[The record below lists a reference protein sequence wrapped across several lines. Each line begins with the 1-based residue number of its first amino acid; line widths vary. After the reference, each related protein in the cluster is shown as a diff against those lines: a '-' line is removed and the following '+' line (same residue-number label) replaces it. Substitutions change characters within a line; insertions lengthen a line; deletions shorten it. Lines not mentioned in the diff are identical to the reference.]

1 MNRNNLITISGA
13 ALLSFGLLTGVTNN
27 SEVSAAV
34 EVGQSNMLERNAY
47 IYNSQGHRTKNVW
60 KHGKKVLV
68 LGIKTIKGKKYARTG
83 RNQYIR
89 LTNFKN
95 YNTSSKPTA
104 LLKHNA
110 YVFDKNGRQIK
121 VASLKKNKIVTILG
135 TRYIKGKKYY
145 QIAKNRFIKATNATT
160 LIANEANNS
169 RNDLNQKSTANNT
182 NTTTV
187 TNNNSTSVNSNV
199 DNNAVTGV
207 TNTVNG
213 STVSSNVTNSS
224 TVSANSNTNSST
236 TSEKSTD
243 IKNNDTDGNSS
254 DLEKELKVLHTSYIF
269 DKAGKHILGRGVSK
283 GEMVYVENETLINGK
298 HYYVLEDDDNYGL
311 DGITGYVPATAFDK
325 NATELKVTVS
335 DENFIQYNKDID
347 KLIRSSG
354 ISNSNA
360 YNYAYDLSSPAKR
373 NAYDDAH
380 DTAYAVGNFKYSTV
394 EDMNAA
400 KANLKQA
407 IKDLDGKP
415 VVVEGTYDNYTLT
428 STQKSQIL
436 ALVNKK
442 YNVTDA
448 RFDPDGNIIYTQGAQ
463 RRTTDIRPFIRFEN
477 KASFN
482 TLQQYSFNTLQ
493 QYMGNQVVKHNSFLY
508 NDKGQRELGEFVSKG
523 DKVHVSSYTEING
536 QIYYSFDNING
547 SDVYLTS
554 GTLDTFL
561 PVSVFEENG
570 KDEKFEP
577 ASKKEFDDFNKF
589 LRNMNGQVYMHDI
602 YNLSSPT
609 ARASYQEAS
618 NIGSRV
624 ANDDRSSQADI
635 EIAEKQMKAAFA
647 KLNGKKIQIKGKRKD
662 HKYTKEEIEQ
672 ILALIARSRGIKNIK
687 YVEISNDTIKYIF
700 NHKNEQADTRSFVH
714 FSDDDSWN

>member
-1 MNRNNLITISGA
+1 MNRNILITISGA

-27 SEVSAAV
+27 NEVSAAV
-34 EVGQSNMLERNAY
+34 QVGQSNRLERNAY
-47 IYNSQGHRTKNVW
+47 IYNSQGRRTKKNVW

-68 LGIKTIKGKKYARTG
+68 LGTKTIKGKKYARIG

-89 LTNFKN
+89 LTNFKK

-110 YVFDKNGRQIK
+110 YVFDENGRRIK

-145 QIAKNRFIKATNATT
+145 QIAKNRFIKAANATT
-160 LIANEANNS
+160 SIANEVNNS

-187 TNNNSTSVNSNV
+187 INNNSTSVNSNV

-213 STVSSNVTNSS
+213 STVSSNVTSSS

-254 DLEKELKVLHTSYIF
+254 DLEKGLKVLHTSYVF
-269 DKAGKHILGRGVSK
+269 DKAGKHILGSFVIK
-283 GEMVYVENETLINGK
+283 GSMVDVKNATLINGK
-298 HYYVLEDDDNYGL
+298 QYYGLVGDDD
-311 DGITGYVPATAFDK
+311 DSITGYVPATAFDK
-325 NATELKVTVS
+325 NATGLKVTVS
-335 DENFIQYNKDID
+335 DRSFIQYKKDID
-347 KLIRSSG
+347 QLSSG
-354 ISNSNA
+354 IFNSS
-360 YNYAYDLSSPAKR
+360 AYDLSSPAKK
-373 NAYDDAH
+373 NAYRA
-380 DTAYAVGNFKYSTV
+380 AYSAAYEVGNFKYSTV
-394 EDMNAA
+394 EDMEAA

-415 VVVEGTYDNYTLT
+415 VVVEGTYDNYILT

-436 ALVNKK
+436 ALVNKE

-448 RFDPDGNIIYTQGAQ
+448 RFDPDGKYVIYTQDAQ
-463 RRTTDIRPFIRFEN
+463 RKTTDIRPFIRFEN
-477 KASFN
+477 KVSFN
-482 TLQQYSFNTLQ
+482 PL
-493 QYMGNQVVKHNSFLY
+493 QYMGNQVVKHNSFVY

-523 DKVHVSSYTEING
+523 DKVRVSSYTKING
-536 QIYYSFDNING
+536 QIYYSFDNIIG
-547 SDVYLTS
+547 SDVYP
-554 GTLDTFL
+554 TLDKFL

-577 ASKKEFDDFNKF
+577 ASKKEFDDFTKF
-589 LRNMNGQVYMHDI
+589 LRNMNGQVYDHDI

-609 ARASYQEAS
+609 DRASYQKVSE
-618 NIGSRV
+618 IGSRV

-635 EIAEKQMKAAFA
+635 EIVEKQMKAAFA
-647 KLNGKKIQIKGKRKD
+647 KLNGKKIQIEGKRKD

-672 ILALIARSRGIKNIK
+672 ILDLIARSRGIKNIK
-687 YVEISNDTIKYIF
+687 YVGISNDTIEYVV
-700 NHKNEQADTRSFVH
+700 NHKNEQADTRFFVH
-714 FSDDDSWN
+714 FSDDNSWN

>member
-1 MNRNNLITISGA
+1 MNRNILITISGA

-27 SEVSAAV
+27 NEVSAAV
-34 EVGQSNMLERNAY
+34 QVGQSNRLERNAY
-47 IYNSQGHRTKNVW
+47 IYNSQGRRTKKNVW

-68 LGIKTIKGKKYARTG
+68 LGTKTIKGKKYARIG

-89 LTNFKN
+89 LTNFKK

-110 YVFDKNGRQIK
+110 YVFDENGRRIK

-145 QIAKNRFIKATNATT
+145 QIAKNRFIKAANATT
-160 LIANEANNS
+160 SIANEINNS
-169 RNDLNQKSTANNT
+169 RNDLNQKSAANNT
-182 NTTTV
+182 NTTTII
-187 TNNNSTSVNSNV
+187 NNNSTSVNSNV

-213 STVSSNVTNSS
+213 STVSSNVTSSS

-254 DLEKELKVLHTSYIF
+254 DLEKELKVLHTSYVF
-269 DKAGKHILGRGVSK
+269 DKAGKHILGSFVIK
-283 GEMVYVENETLINGK
+283 GSMVDVKNATLINGK
-298 HYYVLEDDDNYGL
+298 QYYGLVGDDD
-311 DGITGYVPATAFDK
+311 DSITGYVPATAFDK
-325 NATELKVTVS
+325 NATGLKVTVS
-335 DENFIQYNKDID
+335 DKSFIQYKKDID
-347 KLIRSSG
+347 QLSSG
-354 ISNSNA
+354 IFNSS
-360 YNYAYDLSSPAKR
+360 AYDLSSPAKK
-373 NAYDDAH
+373 NAYRA
-380 DTAYAVGNFKYSTV
+380 AYSAAYEVGNFKYSTV
-394 EDMNAA
+394 EDMEAA

-415 VVVEGTYDNYTLT
+415 VVVEGTYDNYILT

-436 ALVNKK
+436 ALVNKE

-448 RFDPDGNIIYTQGAQ
+448 RFDPDGKYVIYTQDAQ
-463 RRTTDIRPFIRFEN
+463 RKTTDIRPFIRFEN
-477 KASFN
+477 KVSFN
-482 TLQQYSFNTLQ
+482 PL
-493 QYMGNQVVKHNSFLY
+493 QYMGNQVVKHNSFVY

-523 DKVHVSSYTEING
+523 DKVRVSSYTKING
-536 QIYYSFDNING
+536 QIYYSFDNIIG
-547 SDVYLTS
+547 SDVYP
-554 GTLDTFL
+554 TLDKFL

-577 ASKKEFDDFNKF
+577 ASKKEFDDFTKF
-589 LRNMNGQVYMHDI
+589 LRNMNGQVYDHDI

-609 ARASYQEAS
+609 DRASYQKVSE
-618 NIGSRV
+618 IGSRV

-635 EIAEKQMKAAFA
+635 EIVEKQMKAAFA
-647 KLNGKKIQIKGKRKD
+647 KLNGKKIQIEGKRKD

-672 ILALIARSRGIKNIK
+672 ILDLIARSRGIKNIK
-687 YVEISNDTIKYIF
+687 YVGISNDTIEYVV
-700 NHKNEQADTRSFVH
+700 NHKNEQADTRFFVH
-714 FSDDDSWN
+714 FSDDNSWN

>member
-1 MNRNNLITISGA
+1 MNRNILITISGA

-27 SEVSAAV
+27 NEVSAAV
-34 EVGQSNMLERNAY
+34 QVGQSNRLERNAY
-47 IYNSQGHRTKNVW
+47 IYNSQGRRTKKNVW

-68 LGIKTIKGKKYARTG
+68 LGTKTIKGKKYARIG

-89 LTNFKN
+89 LTNFKK

-110 YVFDKNGRQIK
+110 YVFDENGRRIK

-145 QIAKNRFIKATNATT
+145 QIAKNRFIKAANATT
-160 LIANEANNS
+160 SIANEINNS

-187 TNNNSTSVNSNV
+187 INNNSTSVNSNV

-213 STVSSNVTNSS
+213 STVSSNVTSSS

-254 DLEKELKVLHTSYIF
+254 DLEKELKVLHTSYVF
-269 DKAGKHILGRGVSK
+269 DKAGKHILGSFVIK
-283 GEMVYVENETLINGK
+283 GSMVDVKNATLINGK
-298 HYYVLEDDDNYGL
+298 QYYGLVGDDD
-311 DGITGYVPATAFDK
+311 DSITGYVPATAFDK
-325 NATELKVTVS
+325 NATGLKVTVS
-335 DENFIQYNKDID
+335 DRSFIQYKKDID
-347 KLIRSSG
+347 QLSSG
-354 ISNSNA
+354 IFNSS
-360 YNYAYDLSSPAKR
+360 AYDLSSPAKK
-373 NAYDDAH
+373 NAYRA
-380 DTAYAVGNFKYSTV
+380 AYSAAYEVGNFKYSTV
-394 EDMNAA
+394 EDMEAA

-415 VVVEGTYDNYTLT
+415 VVVEGTYDNYILT

-436 ALVNKK
+436 ALVNKE

-448 RFDPDGNIIYTQGAQ
+448 RFDPDGKYVIYTQDAQ
-463 RRTTDIRPFIRFEN
+463 RKTTDIRPFIRFEN
-477 KASFN
+477 KVSFN
-482 TLQQYSFNTLQ
+482 PL
-493 QYMGNQVVKHNSFLY
+493 QYMGNQVVKHNSFVY
-508 NDKGQRELGEFVSKG
+508 NDKGQSELGEFVSKG
-523 DKVHVSSYTEING
+523 DKVRVSSYTKING
-536 QIYYSFDNING
+536 QIYYSFDNIIG
-547 SDVYLTS
+547 SDVYP
-554 GTLDTFL
+554 TLDKFL

-577 ASKKEFDDFNKF
+577 ASKKEFDDFTKF
-589 LRNMNGQVYMHDI
+589 LRNMNGQVYDHDI

-609 ARASYQEAS
+609 DRASYQKVSE
-618 NIGSRV
+618 IGSRV

-635 EIAEKQMKAAFA
+635 EIVEKQMKAAFA
-647 KLNGKKIQIKGKRKD
+647 KLNGKKIQIEGKRKD

-672 ILALIARSRGIKNIK
+672 ILDLIARSRGIKNIK
-687 YVEISNDTIKYIF
+687 YVGISNDTIEYVV
-700 NHKNEQADTRSFVH
+700 NHKNEQADTRFFVH
-714 FSDDDSWN
+714 FSDDNSWN

>member
-1 MNRNNLITISGA
+1 MNRNILITISGA

-27 SEVSAAV
+27 NEVSAAV
-34 EVGQSNMLERNAY
+34 QVGQSNRLERNAY
-47 IYNSQGHRTKNVW
+47 IYNSQGRRTKKNVW
-60 KHGKKVLV
+60 KYGKKVLV
-68 LGIKTIKGKKYARTG
+68 LGTKTIKGKKYARIG

-89 LTNFKN
+89 LTNFKK

-110 YVFDKNGRQIK
+110 YVFDENGRRIK

-145 QIAKNRFIKATNATT
+145 QIAKNRFIKAANATT
-160 LIANEANNS
+160 SIVNEVNNS
-169 RNDLNQKSTANNT
+169 RNDLNQKSAANNT
-182 NTTTV
+182 NTTTII
-187 TNNNSTSVNSNV
+187 NNNSTSVNSNV

-213 STVSSNVTNSS
+213 PTVSSNVTSSS

-254 DLEKELKVLHTSYIF
+254 DLEKELKVLHTSYVF
-269 DKAGKHILGRGVSK
+269 DKAGKHILGSFVIK
-283 GEMVYVENETLINGK
+283 GSMVDVKNATLINGK
-298 HYYVLEDDDNYGL
+298 QYYGLVGDDD
-311 DGITGYVPATAFDK
+311 DSITGYVPATAFDK
-325 NATELKVTVS
+325 NATGLKVTVS
-335 DENFIQYNKDID
+335 DKSFIQYKKDID
-347 KLIRSSG
+347 QLSSG
-354 ISNSNA
+354 IFNSS
-360 YNYAYDLSSPAKR
+360 AYDLSSPAKK
-373 NAYDDAH
+373 NAYRA
-380 DTAYAVGNFKYSTV
+380 AYSAAYEVGNFKYSTV
-394 EDMNAA
+394 EDMEAA

-415 VVVEGTYDNYTLT
+415 VVVEGTYDNYILT

-436 ALVNKK
+436 ALVNKE

-448 RFDPDGNIIYTQGAQ
+448 RFDPDGKYVIYTQDAQ
-463 RRTTDIRPFIRFEN
+463 RKTTDIRPFIRFEN
-477 KASFN
+477 KVSFN
-482 TLQQYSFNTLQ
+482 PL
-493 QYMGNQVVKHNSFLY
+493 QYMGNQVVKHNSFVY

-523 DKVHVSSYTEING
+523 DKVRVSSYTKING
-536 QIYYSFDNING
+536 QIYYSFDNIIG
-547 SDVYLTS
+547 SDVYPTS
-554 GTLDTFL
+554 DKFL

-577 ASKKEFDDFNKF
+577 ASKKEFDDFTKF
-589 LRNMNGQVYMHDI
+589 LRNMNGQVYDHDI

-609 ARASYQEAS
+609 DRASYQKVSE
-618 NIGSRV
+618 IGSRV

-635 EIAEKQMKAAFA
+635 EIVEKQMKAAFA
-647 KLNGKKIQIKGKRKD
+647 KLNGKKIQIEGKRKD

-672 ILALIARSRGIKNIK
+672 ILDLIARSRGIKNIK
-687 YVEISNDTIKYIF
+687 YVGISNDTIEYVV
-700 NHKNEQADTRSFVH
+700 NHKNEQADTRFFVH
-714 FSDDDSWN
+714 FSDDNSWN

>member
-1 MNRNNLITISGA
+1 MNRNILITISGA

-27 SEVSAAV
+27 NEVSAAV
-34 EVGQSNMLERNAY
+34 QVGQSNRLERNAY
-47 IYNSQGHRTKNVW
+47 IYNSQGRRTKKNVW

-68 LGIKTIKGKKYARTG
+68 LGTKTIKGKKYARIG

-89 LTNFKN
+89 LTNFKK

-110 YVFDKNGRQIK
+110 YVFDENGRRIK

-145 QIAKNRFIKATNATT
+145 QIAKNRFIKAANATT
-160 LIANEANNS
+160 SIANEVNNS

-187 TNNNSTSVNSNV
+187 INNNSTSVNSNV

-213 STVSSNVTNSS
+213 STVSSNVTSSS

-254 DLEKELKVLHTSYIF
+254 DLEKGLKVLHTSYVF
-269 DKAGKHILGRGVSK
+269 DKAGKHILGSFVIK
-283 GEMVYVENETLINGK
+283 GSMVDVKNATLINGK
-298 HYYVLEDDDNYGL
+298 QYYGLVGDDD
-311 DGITGYVPATAFDK
+311 DSITGYVPATAFDE
-325 NATELKVTVS
+325 NATGLKVTVS
-335 DENFIQYNKDID
+335 DRSFIQYKKDID
-347 KLIRSSG
+347 QLSSG
-354 ISNSNA
+354 IFNSS
-360 YNYAYDLSSPAKR
+360 AYDLSSPAKK
-373 NAYDDAH
+373 NAYRA
-380 DTAYAVGNFKYSTV
+380 AYSAAYEVGNFKYSTV
-394 EDMNAA
+394 EDMEAA

-415 VVVEGTYDNYTLT
+415 VVVEGTYDNYILT

-436 ALVNKK
+436 ALVNKE

-448 RFDPDGNIIYTQGAQ
+448 RFDPDGKYVIYTQDAQ
-463 RRTTDIRPFIRFEN
+463 RKTTDIRPFIRFEN
-477 KASFN
+477 KVSFN
-482 TLQQYSFNTLQ
+482 PL
-493 QYMGNQVVKHNSFLY
+493 QYMGNQVVKHNSFVY
-508 NDKGQRELGEFVSKG
+508 NDKGQSELGEFVSKG
-523 DKVHVSSYTEING
+523 DKVRVSSYTKING
-536 QIYYSFDNING
+536 QIYYSFDNIIG
-547 SDVYLTS
+547 SDVYP
-554 GTLDTFL
+554 TLDKFL

-577 ASKKEFDDFNKF
+577 ASKKEFDDFTKF
-589 LRNMNGQVYMHDI
+589 LRNMNGQVYDHDI

-609 ARASYQEAS
+609 DRASYQKVSE
-618 NIGSRV
+618 IGSRV

-635 EIAEKQMKAAFA
+635 EIVEKQMKAAFA
-647 KLNGKKIQIKGKRKD
+647 KLNGKKIQIEGKRKD

-672 ILALIARSRGIKNIK
+672 ILDLIARSRGIKNIK
-687 YVEISNDTIKYIF
+687 YVGISNDTIEYVV
-700 NHKNEQADTRSFVH
+700 NHKNEQADTRFFVH
-714 FSDDDSWN
+714 FSDDNSWN

>member
-1 MNRNNLITISGA
+1 MNRNILITISGA

-27 SEVSAAV
+27 NEVSAAV
-34 EVGQSNMLERNAY
+34 QVGQSNRLERNAY
-47 IYNSQGHRTKNVW
+47 IYNSQGRRTKKNVW

-68 LGIKTIKGKKYARTG
+68 LGTKTIKGKKYARIG

-89 LTNFKN
+89 LTNFKK

-110 YVFDKNGRQIK
+110 YVFDENGRRIK

-145 QIAKNRFIKATNATT
+145 QIAKNRFIKAANATT
-160 LIANEANNS
+160 SIANEVNNS

-187 TNNNSTSVNSNV
+187 INNNSTSVNSNV

-213 STVSSNVTNSS
+213 STVSSNVTSSS

-254 DLEKELKVLHTSYIF
+254 DLEKELKVLHTSYVF
-269 DKAGKHILGRGVSK
+269 DKAGKHILGSFVIK
-283 GEMVYVENETLINGK
+283 GSMVDVKNATLINGK
-298 HYYVLEDDDNYGL
+298 QYYGLVGDDD
-311 DGITGYVPATAFDK
+311 DSITGYVPATAFDK
-325 NATELKVTVS
+325 NATGLKVTVS
-335 DENFIQYNKDID
+335 DRSFIQYKKDID
-347 KLIRSSG
+347 QLSSG
-354 ISNSNA
+354 IFNSS
-360 YNYAYDLSSPAKR
+360 AYDLSSPAKK
-373 NAYDDAH
+373 NAYRA
-380 DTAYAVGNFKYSTV
+380 AYSAAYEVGNFKYSTV
-394 EDMNAA
+394 EDMEAA

-415 VVVEGTYDNYTLT
+415 VVVEGTYDNYILT

-436 ALVNKK
+436 ALVNKE

-448 RFDPDGNIIYTQGAQ
+448 RFDPDGKYVIYTQDAQ
-463 RRTTDIRPFIRFEN
+463 RKTTDIRPFIRFEN
-477 KASFN
+477 KVSFN
-482 TLQQYSFNTLQ
+482 PL
-493 QYMGNQVVKHNSFLY
+493 QYMGNQVVKHNSFVY

-523 DKVHVSSYTEING
+523 DKVRVSSYTKING
-536 QIYYSFDNING
+536 QIYYSFDNIIG
-547 SDVYLTS
+547 SDVYP
-554 GTLDTFL
+554 TLDKFL

-577 ASKKEFDDFNKF
+577 ASKKEFDDFTKF
-589 LRNMNGQVYMHDI
+589 LRNMNGQVYDHDI

-609 ARASYQEAS
+609 DRASYQKVSE
-618 NIGSRV
+618 IGSRV

-635 EIAEKQMKAAFA
+635 EIVEKQMKAAFA
-647 KLNGKKIQIKGKRKD
+647 KLNGKKIQIEGKRKD

-672 ILALIARSRGIKNIK
+672 ILDLIARSRGIKNIK
-687 YVEISNDTIKYIF
+687 YVGISNDTIEYVV
-700 NHKNEQADTRSFVH
+700 NHKNEQADTRFFVH
-714 FSDDDSWN
+714 FSDDNSWN

>member
-1 MNRNNLITISGA
+1 MNRNILITISGA

-27 SEVSAAV
+27 NEVSAAV
-34 EVGQSNMLERNAY
+34 QVGQSNRLERNAY
-47 IYNSQGHRTKNVW
+47 IYNSQGRRTKKNVW

-68 LGIKTIKGKKYARTG
+68 LGTKTIKGKKYARIG

-89 LTNFKN
+89 LTNFKK

-110 YVFDKNGRQIK
+110 YVFDENGRRIK

-145 QIAKNRFIKATNATT
+145 QIAKNRFIKAANATT
-160 LIANEANNS
+160 SIANEVNNS

-187 TNNNSTSVNSNV
+187 INNNSTSVNSNV

-213 STVSSNVTNSS
+213 STVSSNVTSSS

-254 DLEKELKVLHTSYIF
+254 DLEKGLKVLHTSYVF
-269 DKAGKHILGRGVSK
+269 DKAGKHILGSFVIK
-283 GEMVYVENETLINGK
+283 GSIVYVKNATLINGK
-298 HYYVLEDDDNYGL
+298 QYYGLVGDDD
-311 DGITGYVPATAFDK
+311 DSITGYVPATAFDK
-325 NATELKVTVS
+325 NATGLKVTVS
-335 DENFIQYNKDID
+335 DKSFIQYKKDID
-347 KLIRSSG
+347 QLSSG
-354 ISNSNA
+354 IFNSF
-360 YNYAYDLSSPAKR
+360 AYDLSSPAKK
-373 NAYDDAH
+373 NAYRA
-380 DTAYAVGNFKYSTV
+380 AYSAAYEVGNFKYSTV
-394 EDMNAA
+394 EDMEAA

-415 VVVEGTYDNYTLT
+415 VVVEGTYDNYILT

-448 RFDPDGNIIYTQGAQ
+448 RFDPDGKYVIYTQDAQ
-463 RRTTDIRPFIRFEN
+463 RKTTDIRPFIRFEN

-482 TLQQYSFNTLQ
+482 PL
-493 QYMGNQVVKHNSFLY
+493 QYMGNQVVKHNSFVY

-523 DKVHVSSYTEING
+523 DKVRVSSYTKING
-536 QIYYSFDNING
+536 QIYYSFYNING
-547 SDVYLTS
+547 SDVYPTS
-554 GTLDTFL
+554 DKFL

-577 ASKKEFDDFNKF
+577 ASKKEFDDFTKF
-589 LRNMNGQVYMHDI
+589 LRNMNGQVYDHDI
-602 YNLSSPT
+602 YELSSPT
-609 ARASYQEAS
+609 DRANYQKAS
-618 NIGSRV
+618 EIGGQV

-635 EIAEKQMKAAFA
+635 EIVEKQMKAAFA

-672 ILALIARSRGIKNIK
+672 ILDLIARSRGIKNIK
-687 YVEISNDTIKYIF
+687 YVGISNDTIEYVV
-700 NHKNEQADTRSFVH
+700 NHKNEQADTRFFVH
-714 FSDDDSWN
+714 FSDDNSWN

>member
-1 MNRNNLITISGA
+1 MNRNILITISGA

-27 SEVSAAV
+27 NEVSAAV
-34 EVGQSNMLERNAY
+34 QVGQSNRLERNAY
-47 IYNSQGHRTKNVW
+47 IYNSQGRRTKKNVW

-68 LGIKTIKGKKYARTG
+68 LGTKTIKGKKYARIG

-89 LTNFKN
+89 LTNFKK

-110 YVFDKNGRQIK
+110 YVFDENGRRIK

-145 QIAKNRFIKATNATT
+145 QIAKNRFIKAANATT
-160 LIANEANNS
+160 SIVNEVNNS
-169 RNDLNQKSTANNT
+169 RNDLNQKSAANNT
-182 NTTTV
+182 NTTTII
-187 TNNNSTSVNSNV
+187 NNNSTSVNSNV

-213 STVSSNVTNSS
+213 STVSSNVTSSS

-254 DLEKELKVLHTSYIF
+254 DLEKGLKVLHTSYVF
-269 DKAGKHILGRGVSK
+269 DKAGKHILGSFVIK
-283 GEMVYVENETLINGK
+283 GSMVDVKNATLINGK
-298 HYYVLEDDDNYGL
+298 QYYGLVGDDD
-311 DGITGYVPATAFDK
+311 DSITGYVPATAFDK
-325 NATELKVTVS
+325 NATGLKVTVS
-335 DENFIQYNKDID
+335 DKSFIQYKKDID
-347 KLIRSSG
+347 QLSSG
-354 ISNSNA
+354 IFNSS
-360 YNYAYDLSSPAKR
+360 AYDLSSPAKK
-373 NAYDDAH
+373 NAYRA
-380 DTAYAVGNFKYSTV
+380 AYSAAYEVGNFKYSTV
-394 EDMNAA
+394 EDMEAA

-415 VVVEGTYDNYTLT
+415 VVVEGTYDNYILT

-436 ALVNKK
+436 ALVNKE

-448 RFDPDGNIIYTQGAQ
+448 RFDPDGKYVIYTQDAQ
-463 RRTTDIRPFIRFEN
+463 RKTTDIRPFIRFEN
-477 KASFN
+477 KVSFN
-482 TLQQYSFNTLQ
+482 PL
-493 QYMGNQVVKHNSFLY
+493 QYMGNQVVKHNSFVY

-523 DKVHVSSYTEING
+523 DKVQVSSYTKING
-536 QIYYSFDNING
+536 QIYYSFDNIIG
-547 SDVYLTS
+547 SDVYP
-554 GTLDTFL
+554 TLDKFL

-577 ASKKEFDDFNKF
+577 ASKKEFDDFTKF
-589 LRNMNGQVYMHDI
+589 LRNMNGQVYDHDI

-609 ARASYQEAS
+609 DRASYQKVSE
-618 NIGSRV
+618 IGSRV

-635 EIAEKQMKAAFA
+635 EIVEKQMKAAFA
-647 KLNGKKIQIKGKRKD
+647 KLNGKKIQIEGKRKD

-672 ILALIARSRGIKNIK
+672 ILDLIARSRGIKNIK
-687 YVEISNDTIKYIF
+687 YVGISNDTIEYVV
-700 NHKNEQADTRSFVH
+700 NHKNEQADTRFFVH
-714 FSDDDSWN
+714 FSDDNSWN

>member
-1 MNRNNLITISGA
+1 MNRNILITISGA

-27 SEVSAAV
+27 NEVSAAV
-34 EVGQSNMLERNAY
+34 QVGQSNRLERNAY
-47 IYNSQGHRTKNVW
+47 IYNSQGRRTKKNVW

-68 LGIKTIKGKKYARTG
+68 LGTKTIKGKKYARIG

-89 LTNFKN
+89 LTNFKK

-110 YVFDKNGRQIK
+110 YVFDENGRRIK

-145 QIAKNRFIKATNATT
+145 QIAKNRFIKAANATT
-160 LIANEANNS
+160 SIANEVNNS
-169 RNDLNQKSTANNT
+169 RNDLNQKSAANNT
-182 NTTTV
+182 NTTTII
-187 TNNNSTSVNSNV
+187 NNNSTSVNSNV

-213 STVSSNVTNSS
+213 STVSSNVTSSS

-254 DLEKELKVLHTSYIF
+254 DLEKGLKVLHTSYVF
-269 DKAGKHILGRGVSK
+269 DKAGKHILGSFVIK
-283 GEMVYVENETLINGK
+283 GSMVDVKNATLINGK
-298 HYYVLEDDDNYGL
+298 QYYGLVGDDD
-311 DGITGYVPATAFDK
+311 DSITGYVPATAFDE
-325 NATELKVTVS
+325 NATGLKVTVS
-335 DENFIQYNKDID
+335 DRSFIQYKKDID
-347 KLIRSSG
+347 QLSSG
-354 ISNSNA
+354 IFNSS
-360 YNYAYDLSSPAKR
+360 AYDLSSPAKK
-373 NAYDDAH
+373 NAYRA
-380 DTAYAVGNFKYSTV
+380 AYSAAYEVGNFKYSTV
-394 EDMNAA
+394 EDMEAA

-415 VVVEGTYDNYTLT
+415 VVVEGTYDNYILT

-436 ALVNKK
+436 ALVNKE

-448 RFDPDGNIIYTQGAQ
+448 RFDPDGKYVIYTQDAQ
-463 RRTTDIRPFIRFEN
+463 RKTTDIRPFIRFEN
-477 KASFN
+477 KVSFN
-482 TLQQYSFNTLQ
+482 PL
-493 QYMGNQVVKHNSFLY
+493 QYMGNQVVKHNSFVY

-523 DKVHVSSYTEING
+523 DKVRVSSYTKING
-536 QIYYSFDNING
+536 QIYYSFDNIIG
-547 SDVYLTS
+547 SDVYP
-554 GTLDTFL
+554 TLDKFL

-577 ASKKEFDDFNKF
+577 ASKKEFDDFTKF
-589 LRNMNGQVYMHDI
+589 LRNMNGQVYDHDI

-609 ARASYQEAS
+609 DRASYQKVSE
-618 NIGSRV
+618 IGSRV

-635 EIAEKQMKAAFA
+635 EIVEKQMKAAFA
-647 KLNGKKIQIKGKRKD
+647 KLNGKKIQIEGKRKD

-672 ILALIARSRGIKNIK
+672 ILDLIARSRGIKNIK
-687 YVEISNDTIKYIF
+687 YVV
-700 NHKNEQADTRSFVH
+700 NHKNEQADTRFFVH
-714 FSDDDSWN
+714 FSDDNSWN

>member
-1 MNRNNLITISGA
+1 MNRNILITISGA

-27 SEVSAAV
+27 NEVSAAV
-34 EVGQSNMLERNAY
+34 QVGQSNRLERNAY
-47 IYNSQGHRTKNVW
+47 IYNSQGRRTKKNVW

-68 LGIKTIKGKKYARTG
+68 LGTKTIKGKKYARIG

-89 LTNFKN
+89 LTNFKK

-110 YVFDKNGRQIK
+110 YVFDENGRRIK

-145 QIAKNRFIKATNATT
+145 QIAKNRFIKAANATT
-160 LIANEANNS
+160 SIVNEVNNS

-187 TNNNSTSVNSNV
+187 INNNSTSVNSNV

-213 STVSSNVTNSS
+213 STVSSNVTSSS

-254 DLEKELKVLHTSYIF
+254 DLEKELKVLHTSYVF
-269 DKAGKHILGRGVSK
+269 DKAGKHILGSFVIK
-283 GEMVYVENETLINGK
+283 GSMVDVKNATLINGK
-298 HYYVLEDDDNYGL
+298 QYYGLVGDDD
-311 DGITGYVPATAFDK
+311 DSITGYVPATAFDK
-325 NATELKVTVS
+325 NATGLKVTVS
-335 DENFIQYNKDID
+335 DKSFIQYKKDID
-347 KLIRSSG
+347 QLSSG
-354 ISNSNA
+354 IFNSS
-360 YNYAYDLSSPAKR
+360 AYDLSSPAKK
-373 NAYDDAH
+373 NAYRA
-380 DTAYAVGNFKYSTV
+380 AYSAAYEVGNFKYSTV
-394 EDMNAA
+394 EDMEAA

-415 VVVEGTYDNYTLT
+415 VVVEGTYDNYILT

-436 ALVNKK
+436 ALVNKE

-448 RFDPDGNIIYTQGAQ
+448 RFDPDGKYVIYTQDAQ
-463 RRTTDIRPFIRFEN
+463 RKTTDIRPFIRFEN
-477 KASFN
+477 KVSFN
-482 TLQQYSFNTLQ
+482 PL
-493 QYMGNQVVKHNSFLY
+493 QYMGNQVVKHNSFVY

-523 DKVHVSSYTEING
+523 DKVRVSSYTKING
-536 QIYYSFDNING
+536 QIYYSFDNIIG
-547 SDVYLTS
+547 SDVYP
-554 GTLDTFL
+554 TLDKFL

-577 ASKKEFDDFNKF
+577 ASKKEFDDFTKF
-589 LRNMNGQVYMHDI
+589 LRNMNGQVYDHDI

-609 ARASYQEAS
+609 DRASYQKVSE
-618 NIGSRV
+618 IGSRV

-635 EIAEKQMKAAFA
+635 EIVEKQMKAAFA
-647 KLNGKKIQIKGKRKD
+647 KLNGKKIQIEGKRKD

-672 ILALIARSRGIKNIK
+672 ILDLIARSRGIKNIK
-687 YVEISNDTIKYIF
+687 YVGISNDTIEYVV
-700 NHKNEQADTRSFVH
+700 NHKNEQADTRFFVH
-714 FSDDDSWN
+714 FSDDNSWN

>member
-1 MNRNNLITISGA
+1 MNRNILITISGA

-27 SEVSAAV
+27 NEVSAAV
-34 EVGQSNMLERNAY
+34 QVGQSNRLERNAY
-47 IYNSQGHRTKNVW
+47 IYNSQGRRTKKNVW

-68 LGIKTIKGKKYARTG
+68 LGTKTIKGKKYARIG

-89 LTNFKN
+89 LTNFKK

-110 YVFDKNGRQIK
+110 YVFDENGRRIK

-145 QIAKNRFIKATNATT
+145 QIAKNRFIKAANATT
-160 LIANEANNS
+160 SIANEVNNS
-169 RNDLNQKSTANNT
+169 RNDLNQKSAANNT
-182 NTTTV
+182 NTTTII
-187 TNNNSTSVNSNV
+187 NNNSTSVNSNV

-213 STVSSNVTNSS
+213 STVSSNVTSSS

-254 DLEKELKVLHTSYIF
+254 DLEKGLKVLHTSYVF
-269 DKAGKHILGRGVSK
+269 DKAGKHILGSFVIK
-283 GEMVYVENETLINGK
+283 GSMVDVKNATLINGK
-298 HYYVLEDDDNYGL
+298 QYYGLVGDDD
-311 DGITGYVPATAFDK
+311 DSITGYVPATAFDE
-325 NATELKVTVS
+325 NATGLKVTVS
-335 DENFIQYNKDID
+335 DRSFIQYKKDID
-347 KLIRSSG
+347 QLSSG
-354 ISNSNA
+354 IFNSS
-360 YNYAYDLSSPAKR
+360 AYDLSSPAKK
-373 NAYDDAH
+373 NAYRA
-380 DTAYAVGNFKYSTV
+380 AYSAAYEVGNFKYSTV
-394 EDMNAA
+394 EDMEAA

-415 VVVEGTYDNYTLT
+415 VVVEGTYDNYILT

-436 ALVNKK
+436 ALVNKE

-448 RFDPDGNIIYTQGAQ
+448 RFDPDGKYVIYTQDAQ
-463 RRTTDIRPFIRFEN
+463 RKTTDIRPFIRFEN
-477 KASFN
+477 KVSFN
-482 TLQQYSFNTLQ
+482 PL
-493 QYMGNQVVKHNSFLY
+493 QYMGNQVVKHNSFVY

-523 DKVHVSSYTEING
+523 DKVRVSSYTKING
-536 QIYYSFDNING
+536 QIYYSFDNIIG
-547 SDVYLTS
+547 SDVYP
-554 GTLDTFL
+554 TLDKFL

-577 ASKKEFDDFNKF
+577 ASKKEFDDFTKF
-589 LRNMNGQVYMHDI
+589 LRNMNGQVYDHDI

-609 ARASYQEAS
+609 DRASYQKVSE
-618 NIGSRV
+618 IGSRV

-635 EIAEKQMKAAFA
+635 EIVEKQMKAAFA
-647 KLNGKKIQIKGKRKD
+647 KLNGKKIQIEGKRKD

-672 ILALIARSRGIKNIK
+672 ILDLIARSRGIKNIK
-687 YVEISNDTIKYIF
+687 YVGISNDTIEYVV
-700 NHKNEQADTRSFVH
+700 NHKNEQADTRFFVH
-714 FSDDDSWN
+714 FSDDNSWN

>member
-1 MNRNNLITISGA
+1 MNRNILITISGA

-27 SEVSAAV
+27 NEVSAAV
-34 EVGQSNMLERNAY
+34 QVGQSNRLERNAY
-47 IYNSQGHRTKNVW
+47 IYNSQGRRTKKNVW

-68 LGIKTIKGKKYARTG
+68 LGTKTIKGKKYARIG

-89 LTNFKN
+89 LTNFKK

-110 YVFDKNGRQIK
+110 YVFDENGRRIK

-145 QIAKNRFIKATNATT
+145 QIAKNRFIKAANATT
-160 LIANEANNS
+160 SIVNEVNNS
-169 RNDLNQKSTANNT
+169 RNDLNQKSAANNT

-187 TNNNSTSVNSNV
+187 INNNSTSVNSNV

-213 STVSSNVTNSS
+213 STVSSNVTSSS

-254 DLEKELKVLHTSYIF
+254 DLEKELKVLHTSYVF
-269 DKAGKHILGRGVSK
+269 DKAGKHILGSFVIK
-283 GEMVYVENETLINGK
+283 GSMVDVKNATLINGK
-298 HYYVLEDDDNYGL
+298 QYYGLVGDDD
-311 DGITGYVPATAFDK
+311 DSITGYVPATAFDK
-325 NATELKVTVS
+325 NATGLKVTVS
-335 DENFIQYNKDID
+335 DRSFIQYKKDID
-347 KLIRSSG
+347 QLSSG
-354 ISNSNA
+354 IFNSS
-360 YNYAYDLSSPAKR
+360 AYDLSSPAKK
-373 NAYDDAH
+373 NAYRA
-380 DTAYAVGNFKYSTV
+380 AYSAAYEVGNFKYSTV
-394 EDMNAA
+394 EDMEAA

-415 VVVEGTYDNYTLT
+415 VVVEGTYDNYILT

-436 ALVNKK
+436 ALVNKE

-448 RFDPDGNIIYTQGAQ
+448 RFDPDGKYVIYTQDAQ
-463 RRTTDIRPFIRFEN
+463 RKTTDIRPFIRFEN
-477 KASFN
+477 KVSFN
-482 TLQQYSFNTLQ
+482 PL
-493 QYMGNQVVKHNSFLY
+493 QYMGNQVVKHNSFVY
-508 NDKGQRELGEFVSKG
+508 NDKGQSELGEFVSKG
-523 DKVHVSSYTEING
+523 DKVRVSSYTKING
-536 QIYYSFDNING
+536 QIYYSFDNIIG
-547 SDVYLTS
+547 SDVYP
-554 GTLDTFL
+554 TLDKFL

-577 ASKKEFDDFNKF
+577 ASKKEFDDFTKF
-589 LRNMNGQVYMHDI
+589 LRNMNGQVYDHDI

-609 ARASYQEAS
+609 DRASYQKVSE
-618 NIGSRV
+618 IGSRV

-635 EIAEKQMKAAFA
+635 EIVEKQMKAAFA
-647 KLNGKKIQIKGKRKD
+647 KLNGKKIQIEGKRKD

-672 ILALIARSRGIKNIK
+672 ILDLIARSRGIKNIK
-687 YVEISNDTIKYIF
+687 YVGISNDTIEYVV
-700 NHKNEQADTRSFVH
+700 NHKNEQADTRFFVH
-714 FSDDDSWN
+714 FSDDNSWN

>member
-1 MNRNNLITISGA
+1 MNRNILITISGA

-27 SEVSAAV
+27 NEVSAAV
-34 EVGQSNMLERNAY
+34 QVGQSNRLERNAY
-47 IYNSQGHRTKNVW
+47 IYNSQGHRTKKNVW

-68 LGIKTIKGKKYARTG
+68 LGTKTIKGKKYARIG

-89 LTNFKN
+89 LTNFKK

-110 YVFDKNGRQIK
+110 YVFDENGRRIK

-145 QIAKNRFIKATNATT
+145 QIAKNRFIKAANATT
-160 LIANEANNS
+160 SIANEVNNS

-187 TNNNSTSVNSNV
+187 INNNSTSVNSNV

-213 STVSSNVTNSS
+213 STVSSNVISSS

-254 DLEKELKVLHTSYIF
+254 DLEKELKVLHTSYVF
-269 DKAGKHILGRGVSK
+269 DKAGKHILGSFVIK
-283 GEMVYVENETLINGK
+283 GSMVDVKNATLINGK
-298 HYYVLEDDDNYGL
+298 QYYGLVGDDD
-311 DGITGYVPATAFDK
+311 DSITGYVPATAFDK
-325 NATELKVTVS
+325 NATGLKVTVS
-335 DENFIQYNKDID
+335 DRSFIQYKKDID
-347 KLIRSSG
+347 QLSSG
-354 ISNSNA
+354 IFNSS
-360 YNYAYDLSSPAKR
+360 AYDLSSPAKK
-373 NAYDDAH
+373 NAYRA
-380 DTAYAVGNFKYSTV
+380 AYSAAYEVGNFKYSTV
-394 EDMNAA
+394 EDMEAA

-415 VVVEGTYDNYTLT
+415 VVVEGTYDNYILT

-436 ALVNKK
+436 ALVNKE

-448 RFDPDGNIIYTQGAQ
+448 RFDPDGKYVIYTQDAQ
-463 RRTTDIRPFIRFEN
+463 RKTTDIRPFIRFEN
-477 KASFN
+477 KVSFN
-482 TLQQYSFNTLQ
+482 PL
-493 QYMGNQVVKHNSFLY
+493 QYMGNQVVKHNSFVY

-523 DKVHVSSYTEING
+523 DKVRVPSYTKING
-536 QIYYSFDNING
+536 QIYYSFDNIIG
-547 SDVYLTS
+547 SDVYP
-554 GTLDTFL
+554 TLDKFL

-577 ASKKEFDDFNKF
+577 ASKKEFDDFTKF
-589 LRNMNGQVYMHDI
+589 LRNMNGQVYDHDI

-609 ARASYQEAS
+609 DRASYQKVSE
-618 NIGSRV
+618 IGSRV

-635 EIAEKQMKAAFA
+635 EIVEKQMKAAFA
-647 KLNGKKIQIKGKRKD
+647 KLNGKKIQIEGKRKD

-672 ILALIARSRGIKNIK
+672 ILDLIARSRGIKNIK
-687 YVEISNDTIKYIF
+687 YVGISNDTIEYVV
-700 NHKNEQADTRSFVH
+700 NHKNEQADTRFFVH
-714 FSDDDSWN
+714 FSDDNSWN

>member
-1 MNRNNLITISGA
+1 MNRNSLITISGA

-34 EVGQSNMLERNAY
+34 KVGQSNRLERNAY
-47 IYNSQGHRTKNVW
+47 IYNSQGHRTKKNVW
-60 KHGKKVLV
+60 KHSKKVLV
-68 LGIKTIKGKKYARTG
+68 LGTKTIKGKKYARIG

-89 LTNFKN
+89 LTNFKK

-110 YVFDKNGRQIK
+110 YVFDKNGRRIK

-135 TRYIKGKKYY
+135 ARYIKGKKYY
-145 QIAKNRFIKATNATT
+145 QIAKNRFIKAANATT

-213 STVSSNVTNSS
+213 STASSNATSSS

-243 IKNNDTDGNSS
+243 IKSNDTDGNSS
-254 DLEKELKVLHTSYIF
+254 DLEKVLKVLHTSYIF
-269 DKAGKHILGRGVSK
+269 DKAGKHILGSFVIKGRMVGVK
-283 GEMVYVENETLINGK
+283 NATLINGK
-298 HYYVLEDDDNYGL
+298 HYYGLVGDDD
-311 DGITGYVPATAFDK
+311 DSIIGYVPATAFDE
-325 NATELKVTVS
+325 NATGLEVTVS
-335 DENFIQYNKDID
+335 DKSFIQYKKDID
-347 KLIRSSG
+347 QLSSG
-354 ISNSNA
+354 IFDSS
-360 YNYAYDLSSPAKR
+360 AYDLSSPAKK
-373 NAYDDAH
+373 NAYINARYV
-380 DTAYAVGNFKYSTV
+380 AYAVGDFKYSTV
-394 EDMNAA
+394 EDMEAA

-415 VVVEGTYDNYTLT
+415 VVVEGNYDNYTLT
-428 STQKSQIL
+428 NTQKSQIL

-448 RFDPDGNIIYTQGAQ
+448 RFDPDGKYVIYTQGAQ
-463 RRTTDIRPFIRFEN
+463 RRTTDIWPFIRFEDKVSLN
-477 KASFN
+477 P
-482 TLQQYSFNTLQ
+482 L
-493 QYMGNQVVKHNSFLY
+493 QYMGDQVVKHNSFVY
-508 NDKGQRELGEFVSKG
+508 NDKGQRVLGEFVSKG
-523 DKVHVSSYTEING
+523 DKVQVASYTKING
-536 QIYYSFDNING
+536 QIYYRFDSING
-547 SDVYLTS
+547 SYDYRIS
-554 GTLDTFL
+554 DSFL

-577 ASKKEFDDFNKF
+577 ASKKEFDDFTKF
-589 LRNMNGQVYMHDI
+589 LRNMNGQVYDHDI
-602 YNLSSPT
+602 YELSSPT

-618 NIGSRV
+618 EIGSRV

-635 EIAEKQMKAAFA
+635 EIVEKQMKDAFA
-647 KLNGKKIQIKGKRKD
+647 KLNGKKIQIKGKRKA
-662 HKYTKEEIEQ
+662 HKYTEEEIKQ
-672 ILALIARSRGIKNIK
+672 ILDLIAMIRGIKNIK
-687 YVEISNDTIKYIF
+687 YVGISDDTIEYVV
-700 NHKNEQADTRSFVH
+700 NHKNEQANLRPFVH
-714 FSDDDSWN
+714 FSDDDNSWN

>member
-1 MNRNNLITISGA
+1 MNRNILITISGA

-27 SEVSAAV
+27 NEVSAAV
-34 EVGQSNMLERNAY
+34 QVGQSNRLERNAY
-47 IYNSQGHRTKNVW
+47 IYNSQGRRTKKNVW

-68 LGIKTIKGKKYARTG
+68 LGTKTIKGKKYARIG

-89 LTNFKN
+89 LTNFKK

-110 YVFDKNGRQIK
+110 YVFDENGRRIK

-145 QIAKNRFIKATNATT
+145 QIAKNRFIKAANATT
-160 LIANEANNS
+160 SIVNEVNNS
-169 RNDLNQKSTANNT
+169 RNDLNQKSAANNT

-187 TNNNSTSVNSNV
+187 INNNSTSVNSNV

-213 STVSSNVTNSS
+213 STVSSNVTSSS

-254 DLEKELKVLHTSYIF
+254 DLEKELKVLHTSYVF
-269 DKAGKHILGRGVSK
+269 DKAGKHILGSFVIK
-283 GEMVYVENETLINGK
+283 GSMVDVKNATLINGK
-298 HYYVLEDDDNYGL
+298 QYYGLVGDDD
-311 DGITGYVPATAFDK
+311 DSITGYVPATAFDE
-325 NATELKVTVS
+325 NATGLKVTVS
-335 DENFIQYNKDID
+335 DRSFIQYKKDID
-347 KLIRSSG
+347 QLSSG
-354 ISNSNA
+354 IFNSS
-360 YNYAYDLSSPAKR
+360 AYDLSSPAKK
-373 NAYDDAH
+373 NAYRA
-380 DTAYAVGNFKYSTV
+380 AYSAAYEVGNFKYSTV
-394 EDMNAA
+394 EDMEAA

-415 VVVEGTYDNYTLT
+415 VVVEGTYDNYILT

-436 ALVNKK
+436 ALVNKE

-448 RFDPDGNIIYTQGAQ
+448 RFDPDGKYVIYTQDAQ
-463 RRTTDIRPFIRFEN
+463 RKTTDIRPFIRFEN
-477 KASFN
+477 KVSFN
-482 TLQQYSFNTLQ
+482 PL
-493 QYMGNQVVKHNSFLY
+493 QYMGNQVVKHNSFVY

-523 DKVHVSSYTEING
+523 DKVRVSSYTKING
-536 QIYYSFDNING
+536 QIYYSFDNIIG
-547 SDVYLTS
+547 SDVYP
-554 GTLDTFL
+554 TLDKFL

-577 ASKKEFDDFNKF
+577 ASKKEFDDFTKF
-589 LRNMNGQVYMHDI
+589 LRNMNGQVYDHDI

-609 ARASYQEAS
+609 DRASYQKVSE
-618 NIGSRV
+618 IGSRV

-635 EIAEKQMKAAFA
+635 EIVEKQMKAAFA
-647 KLNGKKIQIKGKRKD
+647 KLNGKKIQIEGKRKD

-672 ILALIARSRGIKNIK
+672 ILDLIARSRGIKNIK
-687 YVEISNDTIKYIF
+687 YVGISNDTIEYVV
-700 NHKNEQADTRSFVH
+700 NHKNEQADTRFFVH
-714 FSDDDSWN
+714 FSDDNSWN

>member
-1 MNRNNLITISGA
+1 MNRNILITISGA

-27 SEVSAAV
+27 NEVSAAV
-34 EVGQSNMLERNAY
+34 QVGQSNRLERNAY
-47 IYNSQGHRTKNVW
+47 IYNSQGRRTKKNVW

-68 LGIKTIKGKKYARTG
+68 LGTKTIKGKKYARIG

-89 LTNFKN
+89 LTNFKK

-110 YVFDKNGRQIK
+110 YVFDENGRRIK

-145 QIAKNRFIKATNATT
+145 QIAKNRFIKAANATT
-160 LIANEANNS
+160 SIANEINNS

-187 TNNNSTSVNSNV
+187 INNNSTSVNSNV

-213 STVSSNVTNSS
+213 STVSSNVTSSS

-254 DLEKELKVLHTSYIF
+254 DLEKELKVLHTSYVF
-269 DKAGKHILGRGVSK
+269 DKVGKHILGSFVIK
-283 GEMVYVENETLINGK
+283 GSMVDVKNATLINGK
-298 HYYVLEDDDNYGL
+298 QYYGLVGDDD
-311 DGITGYVPATAFDK
+311 DSITGYVPATAFDK
-325 NATELKVTVS
+325 NATGLKVTVS
-335 DENFIQYNKDID
+335 DKSFIQYKKDID
-347 KLIRSSG
+347 QLSSG
-354 ISNSNA
+354 IFNSS
-360 YNYAYDLSSPAKR
+360 AYDLSSPAKK
-373 NAYDDAH
+373 NAYRA
-380 DTAYAVGNFKYSTV
+380 AYSAAYEVGNFKYSTV
-394 EDMNAA
+394 EDMEAA

-415 VVVEGTYDNYTLT
+415 VVVEGTYDNYILT

-436 ALVNKK
+436 ALVNKE

-448 RFDPDGNIIYTQGAQ
+448 RFDPDGKYVIYTQDAQ
-463 RRTTDIRPFIRFEN
+463 RKTTDIRPFIRFEN
-477 KASFN
+477 KVSFN
-482 TLQQYSFNTLQ
+482 PL
-493 QYMGNQVVKHNSFLY
+493 QYMGNQVVKHNSFVY

-523 DKVHVSSYTEING
+523 DKVRVSSYTKING
-536 QIYYSFDNING
+536 QIYYSFDNIIG
-547 SDVYLTS
+547 SDVYP
-554 GTLDTFL
+554 TLDKFL

-577 ASKKEFDDFNKF
+577 ASKKEFDDFTKF
-589 LRNMNGQVYMHDI
+589 LRNMNGQVYDHDI

-609 ARASYQEAS
+609 DRASYQKVSE
-618 NIGSRV
+618 IGSRV

-635 EIAEKQMKAAFA
+635 EIVEKQMKAAFA
-647 KLNGKKIQIKGKRKD
+647 KLNGKKIQIEGKRKD

-672 ILALIARSRGIKNIK
+672 ILDLIARSRGIKNIK
-687 YVEISNDTIKYIF
+687 YVGISNDTIEYVV
-700 NHKNEQADTRSFVH
+700 NHKNEQADTRFFVH
-714 FSDDDSWN
+714 FSDDNSWN

>member
-1 MNRNNLITISGA
+1 MNRNILITISGA

-27 SEVSAAV
+27 NEVSAAV
-34 EVGQSNMLERNAY
+34 QVGQSNRLERNAY
-47 IYNSQGHRTKNVW
+47 IYNSQGHRTKKNVW

-68 LGIKTIKGKKYARTG
+68 LGTKTIKGKKYARIG

-89 LTNFKN
+89 LMNFKK

-110 YVFDKNGRQIK
+110 YVFDENGRRIK

-145 QIAKNRFIKATNATT
+145 QIAKNRFIKAANATT
-160 LIANEANNS
+160 SIANEINNS

-187 TNNNSTSVNSNV
+187 INNNSTSVNSNV

-213 STVSSNVTNSS
+213 STVSSNVTSSS

-269 DKAGKHILGRGVSK
+269 DKAGKHILGSFVIK
-283 GEMVYVENETLINGK
+283 GSMVDVKNATLINGK
-298 HYYVLEDDDNYGL
+298 QYYGLVGDDD
-311 DGITGYVPATAFDK
+311 DSITGYVPATAFDK
-325 NATELKVTVS
+325 NATGLKVTVS
-335 DENFIQYNKDID
+335 DKSFIQYKKDID
-347 KLIRSSG
+347 QLSSG
-354 ISNSNA
+354 IFNSS
-360 YNYAYDLSSPAKR
+360 AYDLSSPAKK
-373 NAYDDAH
+373 NAYRA
-380 DTAYAVGNFKYSTV
+380 AYSAAYEVGNFKYSTV
-394 EDMNAA
+394 EDMEAA

-415 VVVEGTYDNYTLT
+415 VVVEGTYDNYILT

-436 ALVNKK
+436 ALVNKE

-448 RFDPDGNIIYTQGAQ
+448 RFDPDGKYVIYTQDAQ
-463 RRTTDIRPFIRFEN
+463 RKTTDIRPFIRFEN
-477 KASFN
+477 KVSFN
-482 TLQQYSFNTLQ
+482 PL
-493 QYMGNQVVKHNSFLY
+493 QYMGNQVVKHNSFVY

-523 DKVHVSSYTEING
+523 DKVRVSSYTKING
-536 QIYYSFDNING
+536 QIYYSFDNIIG
-547 SDVYLTS
+547 SDVYPTS
-554 GTLDTFL
+554 DKFL

-577 ASKKEFDDFNKF
+577 ASKKEFDDFTKF
-589 LRNMNGQVYMHDI
+589 LRNMNGQVYDHDI

-609 ARASYQEAS
+609 DRASYQKVSE
-618 NIGSRV
+618 IGSRV

-635 EIAEKQMKAAFA
+635 EIVEKQMKAAFA
-647 KLNGKKIQIKGKRKD
+647 KLNGKKIQIEGKRKD

-672 ILALIARSRGIKNIK
+672 ILDLIARSRGIKNIK
-687 YVEISNDTIKYIF
+687 YVGISNDTIEYVV
-700 NHKNEQADTRSFVH
+700 NHKNEQADTRFFVH
-714 FSDDDSWN
+714 FSDDNSWN

>member
-1 MNRNNLITISGA
+1 MNRNSLITISGA

-34 EVGQSNMLERNAY
+34 KVGQSNRLERNAY
-47 IYNSQGHRTKNVW
+47 IYNSQGHRTKKNVW

-68 LGIKTIKGKKYARTG
+68 LGAKTIKGKKYARIG

-89 LTNFKN
+89 LTNFKK

-110 YVFDKNGRQIK
+110 YVFDKNGRRIK
-121 VASLKKNKIVTILG
+121 VASLEKNKIVTILG

-145 QIAKNRFIKATNATT
+145 QIANNRFIKAVNATT
-160 LIANEANNS
+160 SIANEVNNS

-213 STVSSNVTNSS
+213 STVSSNATSSS
-224 TVSANSNTNSST
+224 TVSANSNTNSAT

-269 DKAGKHILGRGVSK
+269 DKAGKRILGSFVSK
-283 GEMVYVENETLINGK
+283 GRRVYVKKNATLINGK
-298 HYYVLEDDDNYGL
+298 HYYGLVDDIGS
-311 DGITGYVPATAFDK
+311 ITGYVPATTFDK
-325 NATELKVTVS
+325 NATGLKVTVS
-335 DENFIQYNKDID
+335 DKSFIQYKKDID
-347 KLIRSSG
+347 QLSSAF
-354 ISNSNA
+354 NRF
-360 YNYAYDLSSPAKR
+360 AYDLSSPAKQ
-373 NAYDDAH
+373 NAYKAAYS
-380 DTAYAVGNFKYSTV
+380 TAYRVGYFKYSTV
-394 EDMNAA
+394 EDMEAA

-415 VVVEGTYDNYTLT
+415 VVVEGTYDNYILT
-428 STQKSQIL
+428 STQKSQII

-448 RFDPDGNIIYTQGAQ
+448 RFDPDGKYVIYTQDAE
-463 RRTTDIRPFIRFEN
+463 RETTDIWPFIRFEDKVSLN
-477 KASFN
+477 PLPSFN
-482 TLQQYSFNTLQ
+482 PL
-493 QYMGNQVVKHNSFLY
+493 QYMGDQVVKHNSFVY
-508 NDKGQRELGEFVSKG
+508 DDKGQRELGEFVSKG
-523 DKVHVSSYTEING
+523 DKVRVASYTKING
-536 QIYYSFDNING
+536 QIYYSCYNIIG
-547 SDVYLTS
+547 GDAYLTS
-554 GTLDTFL
+554 DNFL

-577 ASKKEFDDFNKF
+577 ASKKEFDDFTKF

-602 YNLSSPT
+602 YELSSPT
-609 ARASYQEAS
+609 AQASYQKAS

-624 ANDDRSSQADI
+624 ANDDRSSKADI
-635 EIAEKQMKAAFA
+635 EIVEKQMKDAFA
-647 KLNGKKIQIKGKRKD
+647 KLNGKKIQIKGQRKA
-662 HKYTKEEIEQ
+662 HKYTEEEIKQ
-672 ILALIARSRGIKNIK
+672 ILDLIAMSRGIKNIK
-687 YVEISNDTIKYIF
+687 YVGISDDTIEYVV
-700 NHKNEQADTRSFVH
+700 NHKNEQANLRFFVH
-714 FSDDDSWN
+714 FSDDDNSWN

>member
-1 MNRNNLITISGA
+1 MNRNILITISGA

-27 SEVSAAV
+27 NEVSAAV
-34 EVGQSNMLERNAY
+34 QVGQSNRLERNAY
-47 IYNSQGHRTKNVW
+47 IYNSQGHRTKKNVW

-68 LGIKTIKGKKYARTG
+68 LGTKTIKGKKYARIG

-89 LTNFKN
+89 LTNFKK

-110 YVFDKNGRQIK
+110 YVFDENGRRIK

-145 QIAKNRFIKATNATT
+145 QIAKNRFIKAANATT
-160 LIANEANNS
+160 SIANEINNS

-187 TNNNSTSVNSNV
+187 INNNSTSVNSNV

-213 STVSSNVTNSS
+213 STVSSNVTSSS

-236 TSEKSTD
+236 TSEKSID

-254 DLEKELKVLHTSYIF
+254 DLEKELKVLHTSYVF
-269 DKAGKHILGRGVSK
+269 DKAGKHILGSFVIK
-283 GEMVYVENETLINGK
+283 GSMVDVKNATLINGK
-298 HYYVLEDDDNYGL
+298 QYYGLVGDDD
-311 DGITGYVPATAFDK
+311 DSITGYVPATAFDK
-325 NATELKVTVS
+325 NATGLKVTVS
-335 DENFIQYNKDID
+335 DRSFIQYKKDID
-347 KLIRSSG
+347 QLSSG
-354 ISNSNA
+354 IFNSS
-360 YNYAYDLSSPAKR
+360 AYDLSSPAKK
-373 NAYDDAH
+373 NAYRA
-380 DTAYAVGNFKYSTV
+380 AYSAAYEVGNFKYSTV
-394 EDMNAA
+394 EDMEAA

-415 VVVEGTYDNYTLT
+415 VVVEGTYDNYILT

-436 ALVNKK
+436 ALVNKE

-448 RFDPDGNIIYTQGAQ
+448 RFDPDGKYVIYTQDAQ
-463 RRTTDIRPFIRFEN
+463 RKTTDIRPFIRFEN
-477 KASFN
+477 KVSFN
-482 TLQQYSFNTLQ
+482 PL
-493 QYMGNQVVKHNSFLY
+493 QYMGNQVVKHNSFVY

-523 DKVHVSSYTEING
+523 DKVRVSSYTKING
-536 QIYYSFDNING
+536 QIYYSFDNIIG
-547 SDVYLTS
+547 SDVYP
-554 GTLDTFL
+554 TLDKFL

-577 ASKKEFDDFNKF
+577 ASKKEFDDFTKF
-589 LRNMNGQVYMHDI
+589 LRNMNGQVYDHDI

-609 ARASYQEAS
+609 DRASYQKVSE
-618 NIGSRV
+618 IGSRV

-635 EIAEKQMKAAFA
+635 EIVEKQMKAAFA
-647 KLNGKKIQIKGKRKD
+647 KLNGKKIQIEGKRKD

-672 ILALIARSRGIKNIK
+672 ILDLIARSRGIKNIK
-687 YVEISNDTIKYIF
+687 YVGISNDTIEYVV
-700 NHKNEQADTRSFVH
+700 NHKNEQADTRFFVH
-714 FSDDDSWN
+714 FSDDNSWN

>member
-1 MNRNNLITISGA
+1 MNRNILITISGA

-27 SEVSAAV
+27 NEVSAAV
-34 EVGQSNMLERNAY
+34 QVGQSNRLERNAY
-47 IYNSQGHRTKNVW
+47 IYNSQGRRTKKNVW

-68 LGIKTIKGKKYARTG
+68 LGTKTIKGKKYARIG

-89 LTNFKN
+89 LTNFKK

-110 YVFDKNGRQIK
+110 YVFDENGRRIK

-145 QIAKNRFIKATNATT
+145 QIAKNRFIKAANATT
-160 LIANEANNS
+160 SIANEVNNS

-187 TNNNSTSVNSNV
+187 INNNSTSVNSNV

-213 STVSSNVTNSS
+213 STVSSNVTSSS

-254 DLEKELKVLHTSYIF
+254 DLEKGLKVLHTSYVF
-269 DKAGKHILGRGVSK
+269 DKAGKHILGSFVIK
-283 GEMVYVENETLINGK
+283 GSIVYVKNATLINGK
-298 HYYVLEDDDNYGL
+298 QYYGLVGDDD
-311 DGITGYVPATAFDK
+311 DSITGYVPATAFDK
-325 NATELKVTVS
+325 NATGLKVTVS
-335 DENFIQYNKDID
+335 DKSFIQYKKDID
-347 KLIRSSG
+347 QLSSG
-354 ISNSNA
+354 IFNSF
-360 YNYAYDLSSPAKR
+360 AYDLSSPAKK
-373 NAYDDAH
+373 NAYRA
-380 DTAYAVGNFKYSTV
+380 AYSAAYEVGNFKYSTV
-394 EDMNAA
+394 EDMEAA

-415 VVVEGTYDNYTLT
+415 VVVEGTYDNYILT

-436 ALVNKK
+436 ALVNKE

-448 RFDPDGNIIYTQGAQ
+448 RFDPDGKYVIYTQDAQ
-463 RRTTDIRPFIRFEN
+463 RKTTDIRPFIRFEN

-482 TLQQYSFNTLQ
+482 PL
-493 QYMGNQVVKHNSFLY
+493 QYMGNQVVKHNSFVY

-523 DKVHVSSYTEING
+523 DKVRVSSYTKING
-536 QIYYSFDNING
+536 QIYYSFYNING
-547 SDVYLTS
+547 SDVYPTS
-554 GTLDTFL
+554 DKFL

-577 ASKKEFDDFNKF
+577 ASKKEFDDFTKF
-589 LRNMNGQVYMHDI
+589 LRNMNGQVYDHDI
-602 YNLSSPT
+602 YELSSPT
-609 ARASYQEAS
+609 DRANYQKAS
-618 NIGSRV
+618 EIGGRV
-624 ANDDRSSQADI
+624 VNDDRSSQADI
-635 EIAEKQMKAAFA
+635 EIVEKQMKAAFA
-647 KLNGKKIQIKGKRKD
+647 KLNGKKIQIEGKRKD

-672 ILALIARSRGIKNIK
+672 ILDLIARSRGIKNIK
-687 YVEISNDTIKYIF
+687 YVGISNDTIKYVV
-700 NHKNEQADTRSFVH
+700 NHRNEQADTRSFVH
-714 FSDDDSWN
+714 FSDDNSWN

>member
-1 MNRNNLITISGA
+1 MNRNILITISGA

-27 SEVSAAV
+27 NEVSAAV
-34 EVGQSNMLERNAY
+34 QVGQSNRLERNAY
-47 IYNSQGHRTKNVW
+47 IYNSQGRRTKKNVW

-68 LGIKTIKGKKYARTG
+68 LGTKTIKGKKYARIG

-89 LTNFKN
+89 LTNFKK

-110 YVFDKNGRQIK
+110 YVFDENGRRIK

-145 QIAKNRFIKATNATT
+145 QIAKNRFIKAANATT
-160 LIANEANNS
+160 SIANEVNNS

-187 TNNNSTSVNSNV
+187 INNNSTSVNSNV

-213 STVSSNVTNSS
+213 STVSSNVTSSS

-254 DLEKELKVLHTSYIF
+254 DLEKGLKVLHTSYVF
-269 DKAGKHILGRGVSK
+269 DKAGKHILGSFVIK
-283 GEMVYVENETLINGK
+283 GSMVDVKNATLINGK
-298 HYYVLEDDDNYGL
+298 QYYGLVGDDD
-311 DGITGYVPATAFDK
+311 DSITGYVPATAFDK
-325 NATELKVTVS
+325 NATGLKVTVS
-335 DENFIQYNKDID
+335 DKSFIQYKKDID
-347 KLIRSSG
+347 QLSSG
-354 ISNSNA
+354 IFNSS
-360 YNYAYDLSSPAKR
+360 AYDLSSPAKK
-373 NAYDDAH
+373 NAYRA
-380 DTAYAVGNFKYSTV
+380 AYSAAYEVGNFKYSTV
-394 EDMNAA
+394 EDMEAA

-415 VVVEGTYDNYTLT
+415 VVVEGTYDNYILT

-436 ALVNKK
+436 ALVNKE

-448 RFDPDGNIIYTQGAQ
+448 RFDPDGKYVIYTQDAQ
-463 RRTTDIRPFIRFEN
+463 RKTTDIRPFIRFEN
-477 KASFN
+477 KVSFN
-482 TLQQYSFNTLQ
+482 PL
-493 QYMGNQVVKHNSFLY
+493 QYMGNQVVKHNSFVY
-508 NDKGQRELGEFVSKG
+508 NDKGQSELGEFVSKG
-523 DKVHVSSYTEING
+523 DKVRVSSYTKING
-536 QIYYSFDNING
+536 QIYYSFDNIIG
-547 SDVYLTS
+547 SDVYP
-554 GTLDTFL
+554 TLDKFL

-577 ASKKEFDDFNKF
+577 ASKKEFDDFTKF
-589 LRNMNGQVYMHDI
+589 LRNMNGQVYDHDI

-609 ARASYQEAS
+609 DRASYQKVSE
-618 NIGSRV
+618 IGSRV

-635 EIAEKQMKAAFA
+635 EIVEKQMKAAFA
-647 KLNGKKIQIKGKRKD
+647 KLNGKKIQIEGKRKD

-672 ILALIARSRGIKNIK
+672 ILDLIARSRGIKNIK
-687 YVEISNDTIKYIF
+687 YVGISNDTIEYVV
-700 NHKNEQADTRSFVH
+700 NHKNEQADTRFFVH
-714 FSDDDSWN
+714 FSDDNSWN

>member
-1 MNRNNLITISGA
+1 MNRNILITISGA

-27 SEVSAAV
+27 NEVSAAV
-34 EVGQSNMLERNAY
+34 QVGQSNRLERNAY
-47 IYNSQGHRTKNVW
+47 IYNSQGRRTKKNVW

-68 LGIKTIKGKKYARTG
+68 LGTKTIKGKKYARIG

-89 LTNFKN
+89 LTNFKK

-110 YVFDKNGRQIK
+110 YVFDENGRRIK

-145 QIAKNRFIKATNATT
+145 QIAKNRFIKAANATT
-160 LIANEANNS
+160 SIVNEVNNS
-169 RNDLNQKSTANNT
+169 RNDLNQKSAANNT
-182 NTTTV
+182 NTTTII
-187 TNNNSTSVNSNV
+187 NNNSTSVNSNV

-213 STVSSNVTNSS
+213 STVSSNVTSSS

-254 DLEKELKVLHTSYIF
+254 DLEKELKVLHTSYVF
-269 DKAGKHILGRGVSK
+269 DKVGKHILGSFVIK
-283 GEMVYVENETLINGK
+283 GSMVDVKNATLINGK
-298 HYYVLEDDDNYGL
+298 QYYGLVGDDD
-311 DGITGYVPATAFDK
+311 DSITGYVPATAFDK
-325 NATELKVTVS
+325 NATGLKVTVS
-335 DENFIQYNKDID
+335 DKSFIQYKKDID
-347 KLIRSSG
+347 QLSSG
-354 ISNSNA
+354 IFNSS
-360 YNYAYDLSSPAKR
+360 AYDLSSPAKK
-373 NAYDDAH
+373 NAYRA
-380 DTAYAVGNFKYSTV
+380 AYSAAYEVGNFKYSTV
-394 EDMNAA
+394 EDMEAA

-415 VVVEGTYDNYTLT
+415 VVVEGTYDNYILT

-436 ALVNKK
+436 ALVNKE

-448 RFDPDGNIIYTQGAQ
+448 RFDPDGKYVIYTQDAQ
-463 RRTTDIRPFIRFEN
+463 RKTTDIRPFIRFEN
-477 KASFN
+477 KVSFN
-482 TLQQYSFNTLQ
+482 PL
-493 QYMGNQVVKHNSFLY
+493 QYMGNQVVKHNSFVY

-523 DKVHVSSYTEING
+523 DKVRVSSYTKING
-536 QIYYSFDNING
+536 QIYYSFDNIIG
-547 SDVYLTS
+547 SDVYP
-554 GTLDTFL
+554 TLDKFL

-577 ASKKEFDDFNKF
+577 ASKKEFDDFTKF
-589 LRNMNGQVYMHDI
+589 LRNMNGQVYDHDI

-609 ARASYQEAS
+609 DRASYQKVSE
-618 NIGSRV
+618 IGSRV

-635 EIAEKQMKAAFA
+635 EIVEKQMKAAFA
-647 KLNGKKIQIKGKRKD
+647 KLNGKKIQIEGKRKD

-672 ILALIARSRGIKNIK
+672 ILDLIARSRGIKNIK
-687 YVEISNDTIKYIF
+687 YVGISNDTIEYVV
-700 NHKNEQADTRSFVH
+700 NHKNEQADTRFFVH
-714 FSDDDSWN
+714 FSDDNSWN

>member
-1 MNRNNLITISGA
+1 MNRNILITISGA

-27 SEVSAAV
+27 NEVSAAV
-34 EVGQSNMLERNAY
+34 QVGQSNRLERNAY
-47 IYNSQGHRTKNVW
+47 IYNSQGRRTKKNVW

-68 LGIKTIKGKKYARTG
+68 LGTKTIKGKKYARIG

-89 LTNFKN
+89 LTNFKK

-110 YVFDKNGRQIK
+110 YVFDENGRRIK

-145 QIAKNRFIKATNATT
+145 QIAKNRFIKAANATT
-160 LIANEANNS
+160 SIANEINNS

-187 TNNNSTSVNSNV
+187 INNNSTSVNSNV

-213 STVSSNVTNSS
+213 STVSSNVTSSS

-254 DLEKELKVLHTSYIF
+254 DLEKELKVLHTSYVF
-269 DKAGKHILGRGVSK
+269 DKAGKHILGSFVIK
-283 GEMVYVENETLINGK
+283 GSMVDVKNATLINGK
-298 HYYVLEDDDNYGL
+298 QYYGLVGDDD
-311 DGITGYVPATAFDK
+311 DSITGYVPATAFDK
-325 NATELKVTVS
+325 NATGLKVTVS
-335 DENFIQYNKDID
+335 DRSFIQYKKDID
-347 KLIRSSG
+347 QLSSG
-354 ISNSNA
+354 IFNSS
-360 YNYAYDLSSPAKR
+360 AYDLSSPAKK
-373 NAYDDAH
+373 NAYRA
-380 DTAYAVGNFKYSTV
+380 AYSAAYEVGNFKYSTV
-394 EDMNAA
+394 EDMEAA

-415 VVVEGTYDNYTLT
+415 VVVEGTYDNYILT

-436 ALVNKK
+436 ALVNKE

-448 RFDPDGNIIYTQGAQ
+448 RFDPDGKYVIYTQDAQ
-463 RRTTDIRPFIRFEN
+463 RKTTDIRPFIRFEN
-477 KASFN
+477 KVSFN
-482 TLQQYSFNTLQ
+482 PL
-493 QYMGNQVVKHNSFLY
+493 QYMGNQVVKHNSFVY

-523 DKVHVSSYTEING
+523 DKVRVSSYTKING
-536 QIYYSFDNING
+536 QIYYSFDNIIG
-547 SDVYLTS
+547 SDVYP
-554 GTLDTFL
+554 TLDKFL

-577 ASKKEFDDFNKF
+577 ASKKEFDDFTKF
-589 LRNMNGQVYMHDI
+589 LRNMNGQVYDHDI

-609 ARASYQEAS
+609 DRASYQKVSE
-618 NIGSRV
+618 IGSRV

-635 EIAEKQMKAAFA
+635 EIVEKQMKAAFA
-647 KLNGKKIQIKGKRKD
+647 KLNGKKIQIEGKRKD

-672 ILALIARSRGIKNIK
+672 ILDLIARSRGIKNIK
-687 YVEISNDTIKYIF
+687 YVGISNDTIEYVV
-700 NHKNEQADTRSFVH
+700 NHKNEQADTRFFVH
-714 FSDDDSWN
+714 FSDDNSWN

>member
-1 MNRNNLITISGA
+1 MNRNILITISGA

-27 SEVSAAV
+27 NEVSAAV
-34 EVGQSNMLERNAY
+34 QVGQSNRLERNAY
-47 IYNSQGHRTKNVW
+47 IYNSQGRRTKKNVW

-68 LGIKTIKGKKYARTG
+68 LGTKTIKGKKYARIG

-89 LTNFKN
+89 LTNFKK

-110 YVFDKNGRQIK
+110 YVFDENGRRIK

-145 QIAKNRFIKATNATT
+145 QIAKNRFIKAANATT
-160 LIANEANNS
+160 SIVNEVNNS
-169 RNDLNQKSTANNT
+169 RNDLNQKSAANNT
-182 NTTTV
+182 NTTTII
-187 TNNNSTSVNSNV
+187 NNNSTSVNSNV

-213 STVSSNVTNSS
+213 STVSSNVTSSS

-254 DLEKELKVLHTSYIF
+254 DLEKELKVLHTSYVF
-269 DKAGKHILGRGVSK
+269 DKAGKHILGSFVIK
-283 GEMVYVENETLINGK
+283 GSMVDVKNATLINGK
-298 HYYVLEDDDNYGL
+298 QYYGLVGDDD
-311 DGITGYVPATAFDK
+311 DSITGYVPATAFDK
-325 NATELKVTVS
+325 NATGLKVTVS
-335 DENFIQYNKDID
+335 DRSFIQYKKDID
-347 KLIRSSG
+347 QLSSG
-354 ISNSNA
+354 IFNSS
-360 YNYAYDLSSPAKR
+360 AYDLSSPAKK
-373 NAYDDAH
+373 NAYRA
-380 DTAYAVGNFKYSTV
+380 AYSAAYEVGNFKYSTV
-394 EDMNAA
+394 EDMEAA

-415 VVVEGTYDNYTLT
+415 VVVEGTYDNYILT

-436 ALVNKK
+436 ALVNKE

-448 RFDPDGNIIYTQGAQ
+448 RFDPDGKYVIYTQDAQ
-463 RRTTDIRPFIRFEN
+463 RKTTDIRSFIRFEN
-477 KASFN
+477 KVSFN
-482 TLQQYSFNTLQ
+482 PL
-493 QYMGNQVVKHNSFLY
+493 QYMGNQVVKHNSFVY
-508 NDKGQRELGEFVSKG
+508 NDKGQSELGEFVSKG
-523 DKVHVSSYTEING
+523 DKVRVSSYTKING
-536 QIYYSFDNING
+536 QIYYSFDNIIG
-547 SDVYLTS
+547 SDVYP
-554 GTLDTFL
+554 TLDKFL

-577 ASKKEFDDFNKF
+577 ASKKEFDDFTKF
-589 LRNMNGQVYMHDI
+589 LRNMNGQVYDHDI

-609 ARASYQEAS
+609 DRASYQKVSE
-618 NIGSRV
+618 IGSRV

-635 EIAEKQMKAAFA
+635 EIVEKQMKAAFA
-647 KLNGKKIQIKGKRKD
+647 KLNGKKIQIEGKRKD

-672 ILALIARSRGIKNIK
+672 ILDLIARSRGIKNIK
-687 YVEISNDTIKYIF
+687 YVGISNDTIEYVV
-700 NHKNEQADTRSFVH
+700 NHKNEQADTRFFVH
-714 FSDDDSWN
+714 FSDDNSWN

>member
-1 MNRNNLITISGA
+1 MNRNILITISGA

-27 SEVSAAV
+27 NEVSAAV
-34 EVGQSNMLERNAY
+34 QVGQSNRLERNAY
-47 IYNSQGHRTKNVW
+47 IYNSQGRRTKKNVW

-68 LGIKTIKGKKYARTG
+68 LGTKTIKGKKYARIG

-89 LTNFKN
+89 LTNFKK

-110 YVFDKNGRQIK
+110 YVFDENGRRIK

-145 QIAKNRFIKATNATT
+145 QIAKNRFIKAANATT
-160 LIANEANNS
+160 SIANEVNNS

-187 TNNNSTSVNSNV
+187 INNNSTSVNSNV

-213 STVSSNVTNSS
+213 STVSSNVTSSS

-254 DLEKELKVLHTSYIF
+254 DLEKELKVLHTSYVF
-269 DKAGKHILGRGVSK
+269 DKAGKHILGSFVIK
-283 GEMVYVENETLINGK
+283 GSMVDVKNATLINGK
-298 HYYVLEDDDNYGL
+298 QYYGLVGDDD
-311 DGITGYVPATAFDK
+311 DSITGYVPATAFDK
-325 NATELKVTVS
+325 NATGLKVTVS
-335 DENFIQYNKDID
+335 DRSFIQYKKDID
-347 KLIRSSG
+347 QLSSG
-354 ISNSNA
+354 IFNSS
-360 YNYAYDLSSPAKR
+360 AYDLSSPAKK
-373 NAYDDAH
+373 NAYRA
-380 DTAYAVGNFKYSTV
+380 AYSAAYEVGNFKYSTV
-394 EDMNAA
+394 EDMEAA

-415 VVVEGTYDNYTLT
+415 VVVEGTYDNYILT

-436 ALVNKK
+436 ALVNKE

-448 RFDPDGNIIYTQGAQ
+448 RFDPDGKYVIYTQDAQ
-463 RRTTDIRPFIRFEN
+463 RKTTDIRPFIRFEN

-482 TLQQYSFNTLQ
+482 PL
-493 QYMGNQVVKHNSFLY
+493 QYMGNQVVKHNSFVY

-523 DKVHVSSYTEING
+523 DKVRVSSYTKING
-536 QIYYSFDNING
+536 QIYYSFDNIIG
-547 SDVYLTS
+547 SDVYPTS
-554 GTLDTFL
+554 DKFL

-577 ASKKEFDDFNKF
+577 ASKKEFDDFTKF
-589 LRNMNGQVYMHDI
+589 LRNMNGQVYDHDI

-609 ARASYQEAS
+609 DRASYQKVSE
-618 NIGSRV
+618 IGSRV

-635 EIAEKQMKAAFA
+635 EIVEKQMKAAFA
-647 KLNGKKIQIKGKRKD
+647 KLNGKKIQIEGKRKD

-672 ILALIARSRGIKNIK
+672 ILDLIARSRGIKNIK
-687 YVEISNDTIKYIF
+687 YVGISNDTIEYVV
-700 NHKNEQADTRSFVH
+700 NHKNEQADTRFFVH
-714 FSDDDSWN
+714 FSDDNSWN

>member
-1 MNRNNLITISGA
+1 MNRNILITISGA

-27 SEVSAAV
+27 NEVSAAV
-34 EVGQSNMLERNAY
+34 QVGQSNRLERNAY
-47 IYNSQGHRTKNVW
+47 IYNSQGRRTKKNVW

-68 LGIKTIKGKKYARTG
+68 LGTKTIKGKKYARIG

-89 LTNFKN
+89 LTNFKK

-110 YVFDKNGRQIK
+110 YVFDENGRRIK

-145 QIAKNRFIKATNATT
+145 QIAKNRFIKAANATT
-160 LIANEANNS
+160 SIANEVNNS

-187 TNNNSTSVNSNV
+187 INNNSTSVNSNV

-213 STVSSNVTNSS
+213 STVSSNVTSSS

-254 DLEKELKVLHTSYIF
+254 DLEKGLKVLHTSYVF
-269 DKAGKHILGRGVSK
+269 DKAGKHILGSFVIK
-283 GEMVYVENETLINGK
+283 GSIVYVKNATLINGK
-298 HYYVLEDDDNYGL
+298 QYYGLVGDDD
-311 DGITGYVPATAFDK
+311 DSITGYVPATAFDK
-325 NATELKVTVS
+325 NATGLKVTVS
-335 DENFIQYNKDID
+335 DKSFIQYKKDID
-347 KLIRSSG
+347 QLSSG
-354 ISNSNA
+354 IFNSF
-360 YNYAYDLSSPAKR
+360 AYDLSSPAKK
-373 NAYDDAH
+373 NAYRA
-380 DTAYAVGNFKYSTV
+380 AYSAAYEVGNFKYSTV
-394 EDMNAA
+394 EDMEAA

-415 VVVEGTYDNYTLT
+415 VVVEGTYDNYILT

-448 RFDPDGNIIYTQGAQ
+448 RFDPDGKYVIYTQDAQ
-463 RRTTDIRPFIRFEN
+463 RKTTDIRPFIRFEN

-482 TLQQYSFNTLQ
+482 PL
-493 QYMGNQVVKHNSFLY
+493 QYMGNQVVKHNSFVY

-523 DKVHVSSYTEING
+523 DKVRVSSYTKING
-536 QIYYSFDNING
+536 QIYYSFYNING
-547 SDVYLTS
+547 SDVYPTS
-554 GTLDTFL
+554 DKFL

-577 ASKKEFDDFNKF
+577 ASKKEFDDFTKI
-589 LRNMNGQVYMHDI
+589 LRNMNGQVYDHDI
-602 YNLSSPT
+602 YELSSPT
-609 ARASYQEAS
+609 DRANYQKAS
-618 NIGSRV
+618 EIGGRV

-635 EIAEKQMKAAFA
+635 EIVEKQMKAAFA

-672 ILALIARSRGIKNIK
+672 ILDLIARSRGIKNIK
-687 YVEISNDTIKYIF
+687 YVGISNDTIEYVV
-700 NHKNEQADTRSFVH
+700 NHKNEQADTRFFVH
-714 FSDDDSWN
+714 FSDDNSWN

>member
-1 MNRNNLITISGA
+1 MNRNILITISGA

-27 SEVSAAV
+27 NEVSAAV
-34 EVGQSNMLERNAY
+34 QVGQSNRLERNAY
-47 IYNSQGHRTKNVW
+47 IYNSQGHRTKKNVW

-68 LGIKTIKGKKYARTG
+68 LGTKTIKGKKYARIG

-89 LTNFKN
+89 LTNFKK

-110 YVFDKNGRQIK
+110 YVFDENGRRIK

-145 QIAKNRFIKATNATT
+145 QIAKNRFIKAANATT
-160 LIANEANNS
+160 SIANEINNS

-187 TNNNSTSVNSNV
+187 INNNSTSVNSNV

-213 STVSSNVTNSS
+213 STVSSNVISSS

-254 DLEKELKVLHTSYIF
+254 DLEKELKVLHTSYVF
-269 DKAGKHILGRGVSK
+269 DKAGKHILGSFVIK
-283 GEMVYVENETLINGK
+283 GSMVDVKNATLINGK
-298 HYYVLEDDDNYGL
+298 QYYGLVGDDD
-311 DGITGYVPATAFDK
+311 DSITGYVPATAFDK
-325 NATELKVTVS
+325 NATGLKVTVS
-335 DENFIQYNKDID
+335 DRSFIQYKKDID
-347 KLIRSSG
+347 QLSSG
-354 ISNSNA
+354 IFNSS
-360 YNYAYDLSSPAKR
+360 AYDLSSPAKK
-373 NAYDDAH
+373 NAYRA
-380 DTAYAVGNFKYSTV
+380 AYSAAYEVGNFKYSTV
-394 EDMNAA
+394 EDMEAA

-415 VVVEGTYDNYTLT
+415 VVVEGTYDNYILT

-436 ALVNKK
+436 ALVNKE

-448 RFDPDGNIIYTQGAQ
+448 RFDPDGKYVIYTQDAQ
-463 RRTTDIRPFIRFEN
+463 RKTTDIRPFIRFEN
-477 KASFN
+477 KVSFN
-482 TLQQYSFNTLQ
+482 PL
-493 QYMGNQVVKHNSFLY
+493 QYMGNQVVKHNSFVY

-523 DKVHVSSYTEING
+523 DKVRVPSYTKING
-536 QIYYSFDNING
+536 QIYYSFDNIIG
-547 SDVYLTS
+547 SDVYP
-554 GTLDTFL
+554 TLDKFL

-577 ASKKEFDDFNKF
+577 ASKKEFDDFTKF
-589 LRNMNGQVYMHDI
+589 LRNMNGQVYDHDI

-609 ARASYQEAS
+609 DRASYQKVSE
-618 NIGSRV
+618 IGSRV

-635 EIAEKQMKAAFA
+635 EIVEKQMKAAFA
-647 KLNGKKIQIKGKRKD
+647 KLNGKKIQIEGKRKD

-672 ILALIARSRGIKNIK
+672 ILDLIARSRGIKNIK
-687 YVEISNDTIKYIF
+687 YVGISNDTIEYVV
-700 NHKNEQADTRSFVH
+700 NHKNEQADTRFFVH
-714 FSDDDSWN
+714 FSDDNSWN

>member
-1 MNRNNLITISGA
+1 MNRNILITISGA

-27 SEVSAAV
+27 NEVSAAV
-34 EVGQSNMLERNAY
+34 QVGQSNRLERNAY
-47 IYNSQGHRTKNVW
+47 IYNSQGRRTKKNVW

-68 LGIKTIKGKKYARTG
+68 LGTKTIKGKKYARIG

-89 LTNFKN
+89 LMNFKK

-110 YVFDKNGRQIK
+110 YVFDENGRRIK

-145 QIAKNRFIKATNATT
+145 QIAKNRFIKAANATT
-160 LIANEANNS
+160 SIANEVNNS

-187 TNNNSTSVNSNV
+187 INNNSTSVNSNV

-213 STVSSNVTNSS
+213 STVSSNVTSSS

-269 DKAGKHILGRGVSK
+269 DKAGKHILGSFVIK
-283 GEMVYVENETLINGK
+283 GSMVDVKNATLINGK
-298 HYYVLEDDDNYGL
+298 QYYGLVGDDD
-311 DGITGYVPATAFDK
+311 DSITGYVPATAFDK
-325 NATELKVTVS
+325 NATGLKVTVS
-335 DENFIQYNKDID
+335 DRSFIQYKKDID
-347 KLIRSSG
+347 QLSSG
-354 ISNSNA
+354 IFNSS
-360 YNYAYDLSSPAKR
+360 AYDLSSPAKK
-373 NAYDDAH
+373 NAYRA
-380 DTAYAVGNFKYSTV
+380 AYSAAYEVGNFKYSTV
-394 EDMNAA
+394 EDMEAA

-415 VVVEGTYDNYTLT
+415 VVVEGNYDNYILT

-436 ALVNKK
+436 ALVNKE

-448 RFDPDGNIIYTQGAQ
+448 RFDPDGKYVIYTQDAQ
-463 RRTTDIRPFIRFEN
+463 RKTTDIRPFIRFEN
-477 KASFN
+477 KVSFN
-482 TLQQYSFNTLQ
+482 PL
-493 QYMGNQVVKHNSFLY
+493 QYMGNQVVKHNSFVY

-523 DKVHVSSYTEING
+523 DKVRVSSYTKING
-536 QIYYSFDNING
+536 QIYYSFDNIIG
-547 SDVYLTS
+547 SDVYP
-554 GTLDTFL
+554 TLDKFL

-577 ASKKEFDDFNKF
+577 ASKKEFDDFTKF
-589 LRNMNGQVYMHDI
+589 LRNMNGQVYDHDI

-609 ARASYQEAS
+609 DRASYQKVSE
-618 NIGSRV
+618 IGSRV

-635 EIAEKQMKAAFA
+635 EIVEKQMRAAFA
-647 KLNGKKIQIKGKRKD
+647 KLNGKKIQIEGKRKD

-672 ILALIARSRGIKNIK
+672 ILDLIARSRGIKNIK
-687 YVEISNDTIKYIF
+687 YVGISNDTIEYVV
-700 NHKNEQADTRSFVH
+700 NHKNEQADTRFFVH
-714 FSDDDSWN
+714 FSDDNSWN

>member
-1 MNRNNLITISGA
+1 MNRNILITISGA

-27 SEVSAAV
+27 NEVSAAV
-34 EVGQSNMLERNAY
+34 QVGQSNRLERNAY
-47 IYNSQGHRTKNVW
+47 IYNSQGHRTKKNVW

-68 LGIKTIKGKKYARTG
+68 LGTKTIKGKKYARIG

-89 LTNFKN
+89 LTNFKK

-110 YVFDKNGRQIK
+110 YVFDENGRRIK

-145 QIAKNRFIKATNATT
+145 QIAKNRFIKAANATT
-160 LIANEANNS
+160 SIANEVNNS

-187 TNNNSTSVNSNV
+187 INNNSTSVNSNV

-213 STVSSNVTNSS
+213 STVSSNVTSSS

-254 DLEKELKVLHTSYIF
+254 DLEKELKVLHTSYVF
-269 DKAGKHILGRGVSK
+269 DKAGKHILGSFVIK
-283 GEMVYVENETLINGK
+283 GSMVDVKNATLINGK
-298 HYYVLEDDDNYGL
+298 QYYGLVGDDD
-311 DGITGYVPATAFDK
+311 DSITGYVPATAFDK
-325 NATELKVTVS
+325 NATGLKVTVS
-335 DENFIQYNKDID
+335 DRSFIQYKKDID
-347 KLIRSSG
+347 QLSSG
-354 ISNSNA
+354 IFNSS
-360 YNYAYDLSSPAKR
+360 AYDLSSPAKK
-373 NAYDDAH
+373 NAYRA
-380 DTAYAVGNFKYSTV
+380 AYSAAYEVGNFKYSTV
-394 EDMNAA
+394 EDMEAA

-415 VVVEGTYDNYTLT
+415 VVVEGTYDNYILT

-436 ALVNKK
+436 ALVNKE

-448 RFDPDGNIIYTQGAQ
+448 RFDPDGKYVIYTQDAQ
-463 RRTTDIRPFIRFEN
+463 RKTTDIRPFIRFEN
-477 KASFN
+477 KVSFN
-482 TLQQYSFNTLQ
+482 PL
-493 QYMGNQVVKHNSFLY
+493 QYMGNQVVKHNSFVY

-523 DKVHVSSYTEING
+523 DKVRVSSYTKING
-536 QIYYSFDNING
+536 QIYYSFDNIIG
-547 SDVYLTS
+547 SDVYPTS
-554 GTLDTFL
+554 DKFL

-577 ASKKEFDDFNKF
+577 ASKKEFDDFTKF
-589 LRNMNGQVYMHDI
+589 LRNMNGQVYDHDI

-609 ARASYQEAS
+609 DRASYQKVSE
-618 NIGSRV
+618 IGSRV

-635 EIAEKQMKAAFA
+635 EIVEKQMKAAFA
-647 KLNGKKIQIKGKRKD
+647 KLNGKKIQIEGKRKD

-672 ILALIARSRGIKNIK
+672 ILDLIARSRGIKNIK
-687 YVEISNDTIKYIF
+687 YVGISNDTIEYVV
-700 NHKNEQADTRSFVH
+700 NHKNEQADTRFFVH
-714 FSDDDSWN
+714 FSDDNSWN

>member
-1 MNRNNLITISGA
+1 MNRNILITISGA

-27 SEVSAAV
+27 NEVSAAV
-34 EVGQSNMLERNAY
+34 QVGQSNRLERNAY
-47 IYNSQGHRTKNVW
+47 IYNSQGRRTKKNVW

-68 LGIKTIKGKKYARTG
+68 LGTKTIKGKKYARIG

-89 LTNFKN
+89 LTNFKK

-110 YVFDKNGRQIK
+110 YVFDENGRRIK

-145 QIAKNRFIKATNATT
+145 QIAKNRFIKAANATT
-160 LIANEANNS
+160 SIANEVNNS

-187 TNNNSTSVNSNV
+187 INNNSTSVNSNV

-213 STVSSNVTNSS
+213 STVSSNVTSSS

-254 DLEKELKVLHTSYIF
+254 DLEKGLKVLHTSYVF
-269 DKAGKHILGRGVSK
+269 DKAGKHILGSFVIK
-283 GEMVYVENETLINGK
+283 GSIIYVKNATLINGK
-298 HYYVLEDDDNYGL
+298 QYYGLVGDDD
-311 DGITGYVPATAFDK
+311 DSITGYVPATAFDK
-325 NATELKVTVS
+325 NATGLKVTVS
-335 DENFIQYNKDID
+335 DKSFIQYKKDID
-347 KLIRSSG
+347 QLSSG
-354 ISNSNA
+354 IFNSF
-360 YNYAYDLSSPAKR
+360 AYDLSSPAKK
-373 NAYDDAH
+373 NAYRA
-380 DTAYAVGNFKYSTV
+380 AYSAAYEVGNFKYSTV
-394 EDMNAA
+394 EDMEAA

-415 VVVEGTYDNYTLT
+415 VVVEGTYDNYILT

-448 RFDPDGNIIYTQGAQ
+448 RFDPDGKYVIYTQDAQ
-463 RRTTDIRPFIRFEN
+463 RKTTDIRPFIRFEN

-482 TLQQYSFNTLQ
+482 PL
-493 QYMGNQVVKHNSFLY
+493 QYMGNQVVKHNSFVY

-523 DKVHVSSYTEING
+523 DKVRVSSYTKING
-536 QIYYSFDNING
+536 QIYYSFYNING
-547 SDVYLTS
+547 SDVYPTS
-554 GTLDTFL
+554 DKFL

-577 ASKKEFDDFNKF
+577 ASKKEFDDFTKF
-589 LRNMNGQVYMHDI
+589 LRNMNGQVYDHDI
-602 YNLSSPT
+602 YELSSPT
-609 ARASYQEAS
+609 DRANYQKAS
-618 NIGSRV
+618 EIGGRV

-635 EIAEKQMKAAFA
+635 EIVEKQMKAAFA

-672 ILALIARSRGIKNIK
+672 ILDLIARSRGIKNIK
-687 YVEISNDTIKYIF
+687 YVGISNDTIEYVV
-700 NHKNEQADTRSFVH
+700 NHKNEQADTRFFVH
-714 FSDDDSWN
+714 FSDDNSWN

>member
-1 MNRNNLITISGA
+1 MNRNILITISGA

-27 SEVSAAV
+27 NEVSAAV
-34 EVGQSNMLERNAY
+34 QVGQSNRLERNAY
-47 IYNSQGHRTKNVW
+47 IYNSQGRRTKKNVW

-68 LGIKTIKGKKYARTG
+68 LGTKTIKGKKYARIG

-89 LTNFKN
+89 LTNFKK

-110 YVFDKNGRQIK
+110 YVFDENGRRIK

-145 QIAKNRFIKATNATT
+145 QIAKNRFIKAANATT
-160 LIANEANNS
+160 SIANEVNNS
-169 RNDLNQKSTANNT
+169 RNDLNQKSAANNT
-182 NTTTV
+182 NTTTII
-187 TNNNSTSVNSNV
+187 NNNSTSVNSNV

-213 STVSSNVTNSS
+213 STVSSNVTSSS

-254 DLEKELKVLHTSYIF
+254 DLEKELKVLHTSYVF
-269 DKAGKHILGRGVSK
+269 DKAGKHILGSFVIK
-283 GEMVYVENETLINGK
+283 GSMVDVKNATLINGK
-298 HYYVLEDDDNYGL
+298 QYYGLVGDDD
-311 DGITGYVPATAFDK
+311 DSITGYVPATAFDK
-325 NATELKVTVS
+325 NATGLKVTVS
-335 DENFIQYNKDID
+335 DKSFIQYKKDID
-347 KLIRSSG
+347 QLSSG
-354 ISNSNA
+354 IFNSS
-360 YNYAYDLSSPAKR
+360 AYDLSSPAKK
-373 NAYDDAH
+373 NAYRA
-380 DTAYAVGNFKYSTV
+380 AYSAAYEVGNFKYSTV
-394 EDMNAA
+394 EDMEAA

-415 VVVEGTYDNYTLT
+415 VVVEGTYDNYILT

-436 ALVNKK
+436 ALVNKE

-448 RFDPDGNIIYTQGAQ
+448 RFDPDGKYVIYTQDAQ
-463 RRTTDIRPFIRFEN
+463 RKTTDIRPFIRFEN

-482 TLQQYSFNTLQ
+482 PL
-493 QYMGNQVVKHNSFLY
+493 QYMGNQVVKHNSFVY

-523 DKVHVSSYTEING
+523 DKVRVSSYTKING
-536 QIYYSFDNING
+536 QIYYSFDNIIG
-547 SDVYLTS
+547 SDVYP
-554 GTLDTFL
+554 TLDKFL

-577 ASKKEFDDFNKF
+577 ASKKEFDDFTKF
-589 LRNMNGQVYMHDI
+589 LRNMNGQVYDHDI

-609 ARASYQEAS
+609 DRASYQKVSE
-618 NIGSRV
+618 IGSRV

-635 EIAEKQMKAAFA
+635 EIVEKQMKAAFA
-647 KLNGKKIQIKGKRKD
+647 KLNGKKIQIEGKRKD

-672 ILALIARSRGIKNIK
+672 ILDLIARSRGIKNIK
-687 YVEISNDTIKYIF
+687 YVGISNDTIEYVV
-700 NHKNEQADTRSFVH
+700 NHKNEQADTRFFVH
-714 FSDDDSWN
+714 FSDDNSWN

>member
-1 MNRNNLITISGA
+1 MNRNILITISGA

-27 SEVSAAV
+27 NEVSAAV
-34 EVGQSNMLERNAY
+34 QVGQSNRLERNAY
-47 IYNSQGHRTKNVW
+47 IYNSQGHRTKKNVW

-68 LGIKTIKGKKYARTG
+68 LGTKTIKGKKYARIG

-89 LTNFKN
+89 LTNFKK

-110 YVFDKNGRQIK
+110 YVFDENGRRIK

-145 QIAKNRFIKATNATT
+145 QIAKNRFIKAANATT
-160 LIANEANNS
+160 SIANEVNNS

-187 TNNNSTSVNSNV
+187 INNNSTSVNSNV

-213 STVSSNVTNSS
+213 STVSSNVTSSS

-254 DLEKELKVLHTSYIF
+254 DLEKELKVLHTSYVF
-269 DKAGKHILGRGVSK
+269 DKAGKHILGSFVIK
-283 GEMVYVENETLINGK
+283 GSMVDVKNATLINGK
-298 HYYVLEDDDNYGL
+298 QYYGLVGDDD
-311 DGITGYVPATAFDK
+311 DSITGYVPATAFDK
-325 NATELKVTVS
+325 NATGLKVTVS
-335 DENFIQYNKDID
+335 DKSFIQYKKDID
-347 KLIRSSG
+347 QLSSG
-354 ISNSNA
+354 IFNSF
-360 YNYAYDLSSPAKR
+360 AYDLSSPAKK
-373 NAYDDAH
+373 NAYRA
-380 DTAYAVGNFKYSTV
+380 AYSAAYEVGNFKYSTV
-394 EDMNAA
+394 EDMEAA

-415 VVVEGTYDNYTLT
+415 VVVEGTYDNYILT

-436 ALVNKK
+436 ALVNKE

-448 RFDPDGNIIYTQGAQ
+448 RFDPDGKYVIYTQDAQ
-463 RRTTDIRPFIRFEN
+463 RKTTDIRPFIRFEN
-477 KASFN
+477 KVSFN
-482 TLQQYSFNTLQ
+482 PL
-493 QYMGNQVVKHNSFLY
+493 QYMGNQVVKHNSFVY

-523 DKVHVSSYTEING
+523 DKVRVSSYTKING
-536 QIYYSFDNING
+536 QIYYSFDNIIG
-547 SDVYLTS
+547 SDVYPTS
-554 GTLDTFL
+554 DKFL

-577 ASKKEFDDFNKF
+577 ASKKEFDDFTKF
-589 LRNMNGQVYMHDI
+589 LRNMNGQVYDHDI

-609 ARASYQEAS
+609 DRASYQKVSE
-618 NIGSRV
+618 IGSRV

-635 EIAEKQMKAAFA
+635 EIVEKQMKAAFA
-647 KLNGKKIQIKGKRKD
+647 KLNGKKIQIEGKRKD

-672 ILALIARSRGIKNIK
+672 ILDLIARSRGIKNIK
-687 YVEISNDTIKYIF
+687 YVGISNDTIEYVV
-700 NHKNEQADTRSFVH
+700 NHKNEQADTRFFVH
-714 FSDDDSWN
+714 FSDDNSWN

>member
-1 MNRNNLITISGA
+1 MNRNILITISGA

-27 SEVSAAV
+27 NEVSAAV
-34 EVGQSNMLERNAY
+34 QVGQSNRLERNAY
-47 IYNSQGHRTKNVW
+47 IYNSQGRRTKKNVW

-68 LGIKTIKGKKYARTG
+68 LGTKTIKGKKYARIG

-89 LTNFKN
+89 LTNFKK

-110 YVFDKNGRQIK
+110 YVFDENGRRIK

-145 QIAKNRFIKATNATT
+145 QIAKNRFIKAANATT
-160 LIANEANNS
+160 SIANEVNNS

-187 TNNNSTSVNSNV
+187 INNNSTSVNSNV

-213 STVSSNVTNSS
+213 STVSSNVTSSS

-254 DLEKELKVLHTSYIF
+254 DLEKGLKVLHTSYVF
-269 DKAGKHILGRGVSK
+269 DKAGKHILGSFVIK
-283 GEMVYVENETLINGK
+283 GSIVYVKNATLINGK
-298 HYYVLEDDDNYGL
+298 QYYGLVGDDD
-311 DGITGYVPATAFDK
+311 DSITGYVPATAFDK
-325 NATELKVTVS
+325 NATGLKVTVS
-335 DENFIQYNKDID
+335 DKSFIQYKKDID
-347 KLIRSSG
+347 QLSSG
-354 ISNSNA
+354 IFNSF
-360 YNYAYDLSSPAKR
+360 AYDLSSPAKK
-373 NAYDDAH
+373 NAYRA
-380 DTAYAVGNFKYSTV
+380 AYSAAYEVGNFKYSTV
-394 EDMNAA
+394 EDMEAA

-415 VVVEGTYDNYTLT
+415 VVVEGTYDNYILT

-448 RFDPDGNIIYTQGAQ
+448 RFDPDGKYVIYTQDAQ
-463 RRTTDIRPFIRFEN
+463 RKTTDIRPFIRFEN

-482 TLQQYSFNTLQ
+482 PL
-493 QYMGNQVVKHNSFLY
+493 QYMGNQVVKHNSFVY

-523 DKVHVSSYTEING
+523 DKVRVSSYTKING
-536 QIYYSFDNING
+536 QIYYSFYNING
-547 SDVYLTS
+547 SDVYPTS
-554 GTLDTFL
+554 DKFL

-577 ASKKEFDDFNKF
+577 ASKKEFDDFTKF
-589 LRNMNGQVYMHDI
+589 LRNMNGQVYDHDI
-602 YNLSSPT
+602 YELSSPT
-609 ARASYQEAS
+609 DRANYQKAS
-618 NIGSRV
+618 EIGGRV
-624 ANDDRSSQADI
+624 VNDDRSSQADI
-635 EIAEKQMKAAFA
+635 EIVEKQMKAAFA
-647 KLNGKKIQIKGKRKD
+647 KLNGQKIQIEGKRKD
-662 HKYTKEEIEQ
+662 HKYTKEEIKQ

-687 YVEISNDTIKYIF
+687 YVGISNDTIKYVV
-700 NHKNEQADTRSFVH
+700 NHRNEQADTRSFVH
-714 FSDDDSWN
+714 FSDDNSWN

>member
-1 MNRNNLITISGA
+1 MNRNILITISGA

-27 SEVSAAV
+27 NEVSAAV
-34 EVGQSNMLERNAY
+34 QVGQSNRLERNAY
-47 IYNSQGHRTKNVW
+47 IYNSQGRRTKKNVW

-68 LGIKTIKGKKYARTG
+68 LGTKTIKGKKYARIG

-89 LTNFKN
+89 LTNFKK

-110 YVFDKNGRQIK
+110 YVFDENGRRIK

-145 QIAKNRFIKATNATT
+145 QIAKNRFIKAANATT
-160 LIANEANNS
+160 SIANEVNNS

-187 TNNNSTSVNSNV
+187 INNNSTSVNSNV

-213 STVSSNVTNSS
+213 STVSSNVTSSS

-254 DLEKELKVLHTSYIF
+254 DLEKGLKVLHTSYVF
-269 DKAGKHILGRGVSK
+269 DKAGKHILGSFVIK
-283 GEMVYVENETLINGK
+283 GSIVYVKNTTLINGK
-298 HYYVLEDDDNYGL
+298 QYYGLVGDDD
-311 DGITGYVPATAFDK
+311 DSITGYVPATAFDK
-325 NATELKVTVS
+325 NATGLKVTVS
-335 DENFIQYNKDID
+335 DKSFIQYKKDID
-347 KLIRSSG
+347 QLSSG
-354 ISNSNA
+354 IFNSF
-360 YNYAYDLSSPAKR
+360 AYDLSSPAKK
-373 NAYDDAH
+373 NAYRA
-380 DTAYAVGNFKYSTV
+380 AYSAAYEVGNFKYSTV
-394 EDMNAA
+394 EDMEAA

-415 VVVEGTYDNYTLT
+415 VVVEGTYDNYILT

-448 RFDPDGNIIYTQGAQ
+448 RFDPDGKYVIYTQDAQ
-463 RRTTDIRPFIRFEN
+463 RKTTDIRPFIRFEN

-482 TLQQYSFNTLQ
+482 PL
-493 QYMGNQVVKHNSFLY
+493 QYMGNQVVKHNSFVY

-523 DKVHVSSYTEING
+523 DKVRVSSYTKING
-536 QIYYSFDNING
+536 QIYYSFYNING
-547 SDVYLTS
+547 SDVYPTS
-554 GTLDTFL
+554 DKFL

-577 ASKKEFDDFNKF
+577 ASKKEFDDFTKF
-589 LRNMNGQVYMHDI
+589 LRNMNGQVYDHDI
-602 YNLSSPT
+602 YELSSPT
-609 ARASYQEAS
+609 DRANYQKAS
-618 NIGSRV
+618 EIGGRV

-635 EIAEKQMKAAFA
+635 EIVEKQMKAAFA

-672 ILALIARSRGIKNIK
+672 ILDLIARSRGIKNIK
-687 YVEISNDTIKYIF
+687 YVGISNDTIEYVV
-700 NHKNEQADTRSFVH
+700 NHKNEQADTRFFVH
-714 FSDDDSWN
+714 FSDDNSWN

>member
-1 MNRNNLITISGA
+1 MNRNSLITISGA

-34 EVGQSNMLERNAY
+34 KVGQSNRLERNAY
-47 IYNSQGHRTKNVW
+47 IYNSQGHRTKKNVW

-68 LGIKTIKGKKYARTG
+68 LGAKTIKGKKYARIG

-89 LTNFKN
+89 LTNFKK

-110 YVFDKNGRQIK
+110 YVFDKNGRRIK
-121 VASLKKNKIVTILG
+121 VASLEKNKIVTILG

-145 QIAKNRFIKATNATT
+145 QIAKNRFIKAANATT
-160 LIANEANNS
+160 SIANEVNNS

-182 NTTTV
+182 NATTV

-213 STVSSNVTNSS
+213 STVSSNVTSSS

-254 DLEKELKVLHTSYIF
+254 DLEKGLKVLHTSYVF
-269 DKAGKHILGRGVSK
+269 DKAGKHILGSFVIK
-283 GEMVYVENETLINGK
+283 GSMVYVKNATLINGK
-298 HYYVLEDDDNYGL
+298 HYYGFLVGDDD
-311 DGITGYVPATAFDK
+311 DSITGYVPATAFDK
-325 NATELKVTVS
+325 NATGLKVTVS
-335 DENFIQYNKDID
+335 DKSFIQYKKDID
-347 KLIRSSG
+347 QLSNG
-354 ISNSNA
+354 IFNGIFNSF
-360 YNYAYDLSSPAKR
+360 AYDLSSPAKK
-373 NAYDDAH
+373 NAYDA
-380 DTAYAVGNFKYSTV
+380 AYDVAYKVGNFKYSTV
-394 EDMNAA
+394 EDMKAA

-415 VVVEGTYDNYTLT
+415 VVVEGTYDNYILT

-448 RFDPDGNIIYTQGAQ
+448 RFDPDGKYVIYTQDAQ
-463 RRTTDIRPFIRFEN
+463 RKTTDIRPFIRFEN

-482 TLQQYSFNTLQ
+482 PL
-493 QYMGNQVVKHNSFLY
+493 QYMGNQVVKHNSFFY

-523 DKVHVSSYTEING
+523 DKVRVSSYTKING
-536 QIYYSFDNING
+536 QIYYSLYNIIG

-554 GTLDTFL
+554 DKFL
-561 PVSVFEENG
+561 PVSVFEGNG

-577 ASKKEFDDFNKF
+577 ASKKEFDDFTKF
-589 LRNMNGQVYMHDI
+589 LINMNGQVYNHDI

-609 ARASYQEAS
+609 DQASYQKAS
-618 NIGSRV
+618 EIGSRV

-635 EIAEKQMKAAFA
+635 EIVEKQMKAAFA
-647 KLNGKKIQIKGKRKD
+647 KLNGQKIQIKGKRKD
-662 HKYTKEEIEQ
+662 HKYTKEEIDQ

-687 YVEISNDTIKYIF
+687 YVGISNDTIKYVV
-700 NHKNEQADTRSFVH
+700 NHKNEQADTRFFVH

>member
-1 MNRNNLITISGA
+1 MNRNILITISGA

-27 SEVSAAV
+27 NEVSAAV
-34 EVGQSNMLERNAY
+34 QVGQSNRLERNAY
-47 IYNSQGHRTKNVW
+47 IYNSQGRRTKKNVW

-68 LGIKTIKGKKYARTG
+68 LGTKTIKGKKYARIG

-89 LTNFKN
+89 LMNFKK

-110 YVFDKNGRQIK
+110 YVFDENGRRIK

-145 QIAKNRFIKATNATT
+145 QIAKNRFIKAANATT
-160 LIANEANNS
+160 SIANEVNNS

-187 TNNNSTSVNSNV
+187 INNNSTSVNSNV

-213 STVSSNVTNSS
+213 STVSSNVTSSS

-254 DLEKELKVLHTSYIF
+254 DLEKGLKVLHTSYVF
-269 DKAGKHILGRGVSK
+269 DKAGKHILGSFVIK
-283 GEMVYVENETLINGK
+283 GSIVYVKNATLINGK
-298 HYYVLEDDDNYGL
+298 QYYGLVGDDD
-311 DGITGYVPATAFDK
+311 DSITGYVPATAFDK
-325 NATELKVTVS
+325 NATGLKVTVS
-335 DENFIQYNKDID
+335 DKSFIQYKKDID
-347 KLIRSSG
+347 QLSSG
-354 ISNSNA
+354 IFNSS
-360 YNYAYDLSSPAKR
+360 AYDLSSPAKK
-373 NAYDDAH
+373 NAYRA
-380 DTAYAVGNFKYSTV
+380 AYSAAYEVGNFKYSTV
-394 EDMNAA
+394 EDMEAA

-415 VVVEGTYDNYTLT
+415 VVVEGTYDNYILT

-436 ALVNKK
+436 ALVNKE

-448 RFDPDGNIIYTQGAQ
+448 RFDPDGKYVIYTQDAQ
-463 RRTTDIRPFIRFEN
+463 RKTTDIRPFIRFEN
-477 KASFN
+477 KVSFN
-482 TLQQYSFNTLQ
+482 PL
-493 QYMGNQVVKHNSFLY
+493 QYMGNQVVKHNSFVY

-523 DKVHVSSYTEING
+523 DKVRVSSYTKING
-536 QIYYSFDNING
+536 QIYYSFDNIIG
-547 SDVYLTS
+547 SDVYPTS
-554 GTLDTFL
+554 DKFL

-577 ASKKEFDDFNKF
+577 ASKKEFDDFTKF
-589 LRNMNGQVYMHDI
+589 LRNMNGQVYDHDI

-609 ARASYQEAS
+609 DRASYQKVSE
-618 NIGSRV
+618 IGSRV

-635 EIAEKQMKAAFA
+635 EIVEKQMKAAFA
-647 KLNGKKIQIKGKRKD
+647 KLNGKKIQIEGKRKD

-672 ILALIARSRGIKNIK
+672 ILDLIARSRGIKNIK
-687 YVEISNDTIKYIF
+687 YVGISNDTIEYVV
-700 NHKNEQADTRSFVH
+700 NHKNEQADTRFFVH
-714 FSDDDSWN
+714 FSDDNSWN

>member
-1 MNRNNLITISGA
+1 MNRNILITISGA

-27 SEVSAAV
+27 NEVSAAV
-34 EVGQSNMLERNAY
+34 QVGQSNRLERNAY
-47 IYNSQGHRTKNVW
+47 IYNSQGRRTKKNVW

-68 LGIKTIKGKKYARTG
+68 LGTKTIKGKKYARIG

-89 LTNFKN
+89 LTNFKK

-110 YVFDKNGRQIK
+110 YVFDENGRRIK

-145 QIAKNRFIKATNATT
+145 QIAKNRFIKAANATT
-160 LIANEANNS
+160 SIVNEVNNS

-187 TNNNSTSVNSNV
+187 INNNSTSVNSNV

-213 STVSSNVTNSS
+213 STVSSNVTSSS

-254 DLEKELKVLHTSYIF
+254 DLEKGLKVLHTSYVF
-269 DKAGKHILGRGVSK
+269 DKAGKHILGSFVIK
-283 GEMVYVENETLINGK
+283 GSMVDVKNATLINGK
-298 HYYVLEDDDNYGL
+298 QYYGLVGDDD
-311 DGITGYVPATAFDK
+311 DSITGYVPATAFDE
-325 NATELKVTVS
+325 NATGLKVTVS
-335 DENFIQYNKDID
+335 DRSFIQYKKDID
-347 KLIRSSG
+347 QLSSG
-354 ISNSNA
+354 IFNSS
-360 YNYAYDLSSPAKR
+360 AYDLSSPAKK
-373 NAYDDAH
+373 NAYRA
-380 DTAYAVGNFKYSTV
+380 AYSAAYEVGNFKYSTV
-394 EDMNAA
+394 EDMEAA

-415 VVVEGTYDNYTLT
+415 VVVEGTYDNYILT

-436 ALVNKK
+436 ALVNKE

-448 RFDPDGNIIYTQGAQ
+448 RFDPDGKYVIYTQDAQ
-463 RRTTDIRPFIRFEN
+463 RKTTDIRPFIRFEN
-477 KASFN
+477 KVSFN
-482 TLQQYSFNTLQ
+482 PL
-493 QYMGNQVVKHNSFLY
+493 QYMGNQVVKHNSFVY

-523 DKVHVSSYTEING
+523 DKVRVSSYTKING
-536 QIYYSFDNING
+536 QIYYSFDNIIG
-547 SDVYLTS
+547 SDVYP
-554 GTLDTFL
+554 TLDKFL

-577 ASKKEFDDFNKF
+577 ASKKEFDDFTKF
-589 LRNMNGQVYMHDI
+589 LRNMNGQVYDHDI

-609 ARASYQEAS
+609 DRASYQKVSE
-618 NIGSRV
+618 IGSRV

-635 EIAEKQMKAAFA
+635 EIVEKQMKAAFA
-647 KLNGKKIQIKGKRKD
+647 KLNGKKIQIEGKRKD

-672 ILALIARSRGIKNIK
+672 ILDLIARSRGIKNIK
-687 YVEISNDTIKYIF
+687 YVGISNDTIEYVV
-700 NHKNEQADTRSFVH
+700 NHKNEQADTRFFVH
-714 FSDDDSWN
+714 FSDDNSWN

>member
-1 MNRNNLITISGA
+1 MNRNILITISGA

-27 SEVSAAV
+27 NEVSAAV
-34 EVGQSNMLERNAY
+34 QVGQSNRLERNAY
-47 IYNSQGHRTKNVW
+47 IYNSQGRRTKKNVW

-68 LGIKTIKGKKYARTG
+68 LGTKTIKGKKYARIG

-89 LTNFKN
+89 LTNFKK

-110 YVFDKNGRQIK
+110 YVFDENGRRIK

-145 QIAKNRFIKATNATT
+145 QIAKNRFIKAANATT
-160 LIANEANNS
+160 SIVNEVNNS
-169 RNDLNQKSTANNT
+169 RNDLNQKSAANNT
-182 NTTTV
+182 NTTTII
-187 TNNNSTSVNSNV
+187 NNNSTSVNSNV

-213 STVSSNVTNSS
+213 STVSSNVTSSS

-254 DLEKELKVLHTSYIF
+254 DLEKGLKVLHTSYVF
-269 DKAGKHILGRGVSK
+269 DKAGKHILGSFVIK
-283 GEMVYVENETLINGK
+283 GSMVDVKNATLINGK
-298 HYYVLEDDDNYGL
+298 QYYGLVGDDD
-311 DGITGYVPATAFDK
+311 DSITGYVPATAFDK
-325 NATELKVTVS
+325 NATGLKVTVS
-335 DENFIQYNKDID
+335 DRSFIQYKKDID
-347 KLIRSSG
+347 QLSSG
-354 ISNSNA
+354 IFNSS
-360 YNYAYDLSSPAKR
+360 AYDLSSPAKK
-373 NAYDDAH
+373 NAYRA
-380 DTAYAVGNFKYSTV
+380 AYSAAYEVGNFKYSTV
-394 EDMNAA
+394 EDMEAA

-415 VVVEGTYDNYTLT
+415 VVVEGTYDNYILT

-436 ALVNKK
+436 ALVNKE

-448 RFDPDGNIIYTQGAQ
+448 RFDPDGKYVIYTQDAQ
-463 RRTTDIRPFIRFEN
+463 RKTTDIRPFIRFEN
-477 KASFN
+477 KVSFN
-482 TLQQYSFNTLQ
+482 PL
-493 QYMGNQVVKHNSFLY
+493 QYMGNQVVKHNSFVY

-523 DKVHVSSYTEING
+523 DKVRVSSYTKING
-536 QIYYSFDNING
+536 QIYYSFDNIIG
-547 SDVYLTS
+547 SDVYP
-554 GTLDTFL
+554 TLDKFL

-577 ASKKEFDDFNKF
+577 ASKKEFDDFTKF
-589 LRNMNGQVYMHDI
+589 LRNMNGQVYDHDI

-609 ARASYQEAS
+609 DRASYQKVSE
-618 NIGSRV
+618 IGSRV

-635 EIAEKQMKAAFA
+635 EIVEKQMKAAFA
-647 KLNGKKIQIKGKRKD
+647 KLNGKKIQIEGKRKD

-672 ILALIARSRGIKNIK
+672 ILDLIARSRGIKNIK
-687 YVEISNDTIKYIF
+687 YVGISNDTIEYVV
-700 NHKNEQADTRSFVH
+700 NHKNEQADTRFFVH
-714 FSDDDSWN
+714 FSDDNSWN